1 MKINRIYLENY
12 RIHEKLEVE
21 FDKGINLL
29 LGENGKGKSSI
40 LEAIGY
46 ALFGSDLRGTQKD
59 AIQYGKKSGKIQVEF
74 TGVDGEDYIVTRK
87 LPGTTS
93 IYRKSN
99 PELELQGK
107 EDRIR
112 ELCGIRGDIKDV
124 YDNVIVAK
132 QNEFISSFKAKP
144 KEREETFDKVFNTE
158 IYREIYDGYS
168 KDVEGEYK
176 NRITIE
182 ENSIKSI
189 ADIMED
195 SQEVKEKRDFEIERE
210 KEFEKYLNTLL
221 TELKGIKEK
230 LNYINSNEIKIE
242 KISGDIRK
250 GEEVLKSLISQ
261 EEKLKK
267 QIEETVLAK
276 EIADKNIEKHNEYL
290 KISEVL
296 EEIKREKKEL
306 DRVKEEQNRLEKE
319 LISLEKLRGD
329 SNNQIELWKNSIEN
343 LKVGCKEKK
352 ERVEFLKGEIGR
364 KEKNIQLYKVELE
377 KNIPL
382 LETLEKFESDI
393 ENGEKTLSTF
403 TVKLQEKELDL
414 KIKREQRENLIKEKL
429 DEKIE
434 EFKKI
439 EEDKKII
446 EGEIE
451 KNITLGIANKEAY
464 EKLKSSICPF
474 LNENCKNLSGKDI
487 NSFFVERRK
496 KYIEIIKDKKQQLE
510 KFEILLKDKEKIVE
524 MKTILNRLN
533 YEIEAKIN
541 EIELDQTKFQRGEE
555 KLKNKKL
562 EYENWKL
569 INSIKNREEI
579 LSKNIQLETR
589 IENENSEKD
598 IVERDKITDIL
609 NKDIKMLEE
618 LKEKIENELLK
629 INKLSL
635 KEEEIKNSVE
645 TNKPTLLKYQELSEE
660 VEKYETLLNSL
671 KESNELYLENY
682 KKALEKENLEV
693 EKELI
698 KEKEIQE
705 EKTLEELR
713 ERLKNIENEISSLNK
728 EELVK
733 LQIEKDEKV
742 AEKRE
747 QLGGINGEIKNLNE
761 KLLKIEEHKN
771 IIEEK
776 KKTLE
781 KLEMKLELTKRF
793 RDRIRSMGKE
803 VSKNMLKEIEILAT
817 ENFRKIT
824 GRGEKVIWSN
834 EDKDKYSVYLSG
846 DRGEL
851 RFEQLSGGEQV
862 AVAISIRGAM
872 SELFTESRFSIF
884 DEPTNNLDSE
894 RRKSLADSIGE
905 ILKNLE
911 QSIIVTHDDTFR
923 EMAQKVIEL

>member
-59 AIQYGKKSGKIQVEF
+59 AIQYGKKSAKIQVEF
-74 TGVDGEDYIVTRK
+74 TGVDGEEYIVTRK

-112 ELCGIRGDIKDV
+112 ELCGIKGDIKDV

-132 QNEFISSFKAKP
+132 QNEFISSFKATAKD
-144 KEREETFDKVFNTE
+144 REKTFDKVFNTE

-168 KDVEGEYK
+168 KDVEGKYK
-176 NRITIE
+176 NEIAIE

-189 ADIMED
+189 SDIIED
-195 SQEVKEKRDFEIERE
+195 SQEVKEKLELEEERE
-210 KEFEKYLNTLL
+210 KEFEKYLNNLSV
-221 TELKGIKEK
+221 ELKEIKEK
-230 LNYINSNEIKIE
+230 LNQISGTELKIE
-242 KISGDIRK
+242 KINGEIRK
-250 GEEVLKSLISQ
+250 SEEVLNNITLQ

-267 QIEETVLAK
+267 QIEETILAK
-276 EIADKNIEKHNEYL
+276 EIADKNIENHNEYI
-290 KISEVL
+290 KTSEIL
-296 EEIKREKKEL
+296 ESVKKEKKEL
-306 DRVKEEQNRLEKE
+306 DQIKEKQNNLEKE

-329 SNNQIELWKNSIEN
+329 SNNQVNLWKNSIEN
-343 LKVGCKEKK
+343 LKVSCREKKDRVDFLQGEIEKK
-352 ERVEFLKGEIGR
+352 EKNLQIYKG
-364 KEKNIQLYKVELE
+364 ELE

-382 LETLEKFESDI
+382 LEELERFESDI
-393 ENGEKTLSTF
+393 ENGEKTLNTF
-403 TVKLQEKELDL
+403 EVKLQEKESDL
-414 KIKREQRENLIKEKL
+414 EIKKEQRDNLIKERL

-434 EFKKI
+434 EFKRI
-439 EEDKKII
+439 ENDKKKI

-451 KNITLGIANKEAY
+451 KNITLGIANKEAH

-487 NSFFVERRK
+487 NNFFLERRK
-496 KYIEIIKDKKQQLE
+496 RYVEIITDKKHQLE
-510 KFEILLKDKEKIVE
+510 ELEVKLKDKEKIVE

-533 YEIEAKIN
+533 H
-541 EIELDQTKFQRGEE
+541 EIELKISEIEVDQAKFQRGEE

-569 INSIKNREEI
+569 INNIKNREEI
-579 LSKNIQLETR
+579 LAKNTQLETK

-598 IVERDKITDIL
+598 IIERDKIKNIL
-609 NKDIKMLEE
+609 NEDIERGKE
-618 LKEKIENELLK
+618 LKEKIEEKLLEIK
-629 INKLSL
+629 ELSL
-635 KEEEIKNSVE
+635 KEEEIRDSIE
-645 TNKPTLLKYQELSEE
+645 ENKPALVKYQELSEE
-660 VEKYETLLNSL
+660 VEKYETFLNSL

-682 KKALEKENLEV
+682 KKALEKESLEV
-693 EKELI
+693 EKERL
-698 KEKEIQE
+698 KEKESQE
-705 EKTLEELR
+705 EKVLETLR
-713 ERLKNIENEISSLNK
+713 ENLLKLENSIVSLNK
-728 EELVK
+728 GELEKIQV
-733 LQIEKDEKV
+733 EKDEKV
-742 AEKRE
+742 AEIRE
-747 QLGGINGEIKNLNE
+747 KLGGINGEIKNLND
-761 KLLKIEEHKN
+761 KLAKIKEHEN
-771 IIEEK
+771 IIKDK
-776 KKTLE
+776 KKNLE
-781 KLEMKLELTKRF
+781 RLKMKLELTKAF
-793 RDRIRSMGKE
+793 RERIKSMGKE

-834 EDKDKYSVYLSG
+834 ENKDKYSVYLSG

>member
-21 FDKGINLL
+21 FDRGINLL

-59 AIQYGKKSGKIQVEF
+59 AIQYGKKSAKIQVEF
-74 TGVDGEDYIVTRK
+74 TGVDGEEYIVTRK

-112 ELCGIRGDIKDV
+112 ELCGIKGDIKDV

-132 QNEFISSFKAKP
+132 QNEFISSFKATGKD
-144 KEREETFDKVFNTE
+144 REKTFDKVFNTE

-168 KDVEGEYK
+168 KDVEGKYK
-176 NRITIE
+176 NEIAIE

-189 ADIMED
+189 SDIIED
-195 SQEVKEKRDFEIERE
+195 SQEVKEKLELEEERE
-210 KEFEKYLNTLL
+210 KEFEKYLNNLSV
-221 TELKGIKEK
+221 ELKEIKEK
-230 LNYINSNEIKIE
+230 LNQISGTELKIE
-242 KISGDIRK
+242 KINGEIRK
-250 GEEVLKSLISQ
+250 SEEVLNNITLQ

-267 QIEETVLAK
+267 QIEETILAK
-276 EIADKNIEKHNEYL
+276 EIADKNIENHNEYI
-290 KISEVL
+290 KTSEIL
-296 EEIKREKKEL
+296 ENTKKEKKEL
-306 DRVKEEQNRLEKE
+306 DQIKEKQNNLEKE

-329 SNNQIELWKNSIEN
+329 SNNQVNLWKNSIEN
-343 LKVGCKEKK
+343 LKVSCREKKDRVDFLQGEIEKK
-352 ERVEFLKGEIGR
+352 EKNLQVYKG
-364 KEKNIQLYKVELE
+364 ELE

-382 LETLEKFESDI
+382 LEELERFESDI
-393 ENGEKTLSTF
+393 ENGEKTLNTF
-403 TVKLQEKELDL
+403 EVKLQEKESELE
-414 KIKREQRENLIKEKL
+414 IKKEQRDNLIKERL

-434 EFKKI
+434 EFKRI
-439 EEDKKII
+439 ENDKKKI

-451 KNITLGIANKEAY
+451 KNITLGIANKEAH

-487 NSFFVERRK
+487 NNFFLERRK
-496 KYIEIIKDKKQQLE
+496 RYVEIITDKKHQLE
-510 KFEILLKDKEKIVE
+510 ELEVKLKDKEKIVE

-533 YEIEAKIN
+533 H
-541 EIELDQTKFQRGEE
+541 EIELKISEIEVDQAKFQRGEE

-569 INSIKNREEI
+569 INNIKNREEI
-579 LSKNIQLETR
+579 LAKNTQLETK

-598 IVERDKITDIL
+598 IIERDKIKNIL
-609 NKDIKMLEE
+609 NEDIERGKE
-618 LKEKIENELLK
+618 LKEKIEEKLLEIK
-629 INKLSL
+629 ELSL
-635 KEEEIKNSVE
+635 KEEEIRNSIE
-645 TNKPTLLKYQELSEE
+645 ENKPALVKYQELSEE

-682 KKALEKENLEV
+682 KKALEKESLEV
-693 EKELI
+693 EKERL
-698 KEKEIQE
+698 KEKESQE
-705 EKTLEELR
+705 EKVLESLR
-713 ERLKNIENEISSLNK
+713 ENLLKLENSIISLNK
-728 EELVK
+728 GELEKIQV
-733 LQIEKDEKV
+733 EKDEKV
-742 AEKRE
+742 AEIRE
-747 QLGGINGEIKNLNE
+747 KLGGINGEIKNLND
-761 KLLKIEEHKN
+761 KLAKIKEHEN
-771 IIEEK
+771 IIKDK
-776 KKTLE
+776 KKSLE
-781 KLEMKLELTKRF
+781 KLKMKLELTKAF
-793 RDRIRSMGKE
+793 RERIKSMGKE

>member
-59 AIQYGKKSGKIQVEF
+59 AIQYGKKSAKIQVEF
-74 TGVDGEDYIVTRK
+74 TGVDGEEYIVTRK

-112 ELCGIRGDIKDV
+112 ELCGIKGDIKDV

-132 QNEFISSFKAKP
+132 QNEFISSFKATAKD
-144 KEREETFDKVFNTE
+144 REKTFDKVFNTE

-168 KDVEGEYK
+168 KDVEGKYK
-176 NRITIE
+176 NEIAIE

-189 ADIMED
+189 SEVMED
-195 SQEVKEKRDFEIERE
+195 SQEVKEKLELEEERE
-210 KEFEKYLNTLL
+210 KEFEKYLNNLSA
-221 TELKGIKEK
+221 ELKELKEK
-230 LNYINSNEIKIE
+230 LNQISGTELKIE
-242 KISGDIRK
+242 KINGEIRK
-250 GEEVLKSLISQ
+250 SEEVLNNITLQ

-267 QIEETVLAK
+267 QIEETILAK
-276 EIADKNIEKHNEYL
+276 EIADKNIENHNEYI
-290 KISEVL
+290 KTSEIL
-296 EEIKREKKEL
+296 ESIKKEKKEL
-306 DRVKEEQNRLEKE
+306 DQIKEEQNNLEKE

-329 SNNQIELWKNSIEN
+329 SNNQVNLWKNSIEN
-343 LKVGCKEKK
+343 LKVSCREKKDRVDFLQGEIEKK
-352 ERVEFLKGEIGR
+352 EKNLQIYKG
-364 KEKNIQLYKVELE
+364 ELE

-382 LETLEKFESDI
+382 LEELERFESDI
-393 ENGEKTLSTF
+393 ENGEKKLNTF
-403 TVKLQEKELDL
+403 IVKLQEKESDL
-414 KIKREQRENLIKEKL
+414 EIKKGQRDNLIKERL

-434 EFKKI
+434 EFKRI
-439 EEDKKII
+439 ENDKKKI

-451 KNITLGIANKEAY
+451 KNITLGIANKEAH

-487 NSFFVERRK
+487 NNFFLERRK
-496 KYIEIIKDKKQQLE
+496 RYVEIITDKKHQLE
-510 KFEILLKDKEKIVE
+510 ELEVKLKDKEKIVE

-533 YEIEAKIN
+533 H
-541 EIELDQTKFQRGEE
+541 EIELKISEIEVDQAKFQRGEE

-579 LSKNIQLETR
+579 LAKNTQLETK

-598 IVERDKITDIL
+598 IIESDKIKNIL
-609 NKDIKMLEE
+609 NEDIERGKE
-618 LKEKIENELLK
+618 LKEKIEEKLLEIK
-629 INKLSL
+629 ELSL
-635 KEEEIKNSVE
+635 KEKEIRNSIEE
-645 TNKPTLLKYQELSEE
+645 NKPALVKYQELSEE

-682 KKALEKENLEV
+682 KKALEKESLEV
-693 EKELI
+693 EKERL
-698 KEKEIQE
+698 KEKESQE
-705 EKTLEELR
+705 EKVLETLR
-713 ERLKNIENEISSLNK
+713 ENLLKLENSIISLNK
-728 EELVK
+728 GELEKIQV
-733 LQIEKDEKV
+733 EKDEKV
-742 AEKRE
+742 AEIRE
-747 QLGGINGEIKNLNE
+747 KLGGINGEIKNLND
-761 KLLKIEEHKN
+761 KLAKIKEHEN
-771 IIEEK
+771 IIKDK
-776 KKTLE
+776 KKNLE
-781 KLEMKLELTKRF
+781 RLKMKLELTKAF
-793 RDRIRSMGKE
+793 RERIKSMGKE

>member
-59 AIQYGKKSGKIQVEF
+59 AIQYGKKSAKIQVEF
-74 TGVDGEDYIVTRK
+74 TGVDGEEYIVTRK

-112 ELCGIRGDIKDV
+112 ELCGIKGDIKDV

-132 QNEFISSFKAKP
+132 QNEFISSFKATAKD
-144 KEREETFDKVFNTE
+144 REKTFDKVFNTE

-168 KDVEGEYK
+168 KDVEGKYK
-176 NRITIE
+176 NEIAIE

-189 ADIMED
+189 SEVMED
-195 SQEVKEKRDFEIERE
+195 SQEVKEKLELEEERE
-210 KEFEKYLNTLL
+210 KEFEKYLNNLSA
-221 TELKGIKEK
+221 ELKELKEK
-230 LNYINSNEIKIE
+230 LNQISGTELKIE
-242 KISGDIRK
+242 KINGEIRK
-250 GEEVLKSLISQ
+250 SEEVLNNITLQ

-267 QIEETVLAK
+267 QIEETILAK
-276 EIADKNIEKHNEYL
+276 EIADKNIENHNEYI
-290 KISEVL
+290 KTSEIL
-296 EEIKREKKEL
+296 ESIKKEKKEL
-306 DRVKEEQNRLEKE
+306 DQIKEEQNNLEKE

-329 SNNQIELWKNSIEN
+329 SNNQVNLWKNSIEN
-343 LKVGCKEKK
+343 LKVSCREKKDRVDFLQGEIEKK
-352 ERVEFLKGEIGR
+352 EKNLQIYKG
-364 KEKNIQLYKVELE
+364 ELE

-382 LETLEKFESDI
+382 LEELERFESDI
-393 ENGEKTLSTF
+393 ENGEKKLNTF
-403 TVKLQEKELDL
+403 IVKLQEKESDL
-414 KIKREQRENLIKEKL
+414 EIKKGQRDNLIKERL

-434 EFKKI
+434 EFKSI
-439 EEDKKII
+439 ENDKKKI

-451 KNITLGIANKEAY
+451 KNITLGIANKEAH

-487 NSFFVERRK
+487 NNFFLERRK
-496 KYIEIIKDKKQQLE
+496 RYVEIITDKKHQLE
-510 KFEILLKDKEKIVE
+510 ELEVKLKDKEKIVE

-533 YEIEAKIN
+533 H
-541 EIELDQTKFQRGEE
+541 EIELKISEIEVDQAKFQRGEE

-569 INSIKNREEI
+569 INNIKNREEI
-579 LSKNIQLETR
+579 LAKNTQLETK

-598 IVERDKITDIL
+598 IIERDKIKNIL
-609 NKDIKMLEE
+609 NEDIERGKE
-618 LKEKIENELLK
+618 LKEKIENEISK
-629 INKLSL
+629 INELSL
-635 KEEEIKNSVE
+635 KEEEIRNSIE
-645 TNKPTLLKYQELSEE
+645 ENKPALVKYQELSEE

-682 KKALEKENLEV
+682 KKALEKESLEI
-693 EKELI
+693 EKEGL
-698 KEKEIQE
+698 KEKESQE
-705 EKTLEELR
+705 EKVLESLR
-713 ERLKNIENEISSLNK
+713 ENLIKLENSLVSLNK
-728 EELVK
+728 EELEKSQV
-733 LQIEKDEKV
+733 EKDEKV
-742 AEKRE
+742 AEIRE
-747 QLGGINGEIKNLNE
+747 KLGGINGEIKNLND
-761 KLLKIEEHKN
+761 KLVKIKEHEN
-771 IIEEK
+771 IIRDK
-776 KKTLE
+776 KKNLE
-781 KLEMKLELTKRF
+781 RLKMKLELTKAF
-793 RDRIRSMGKE
+793 RERIKSMGKE

>member
-59 AIQYGKKSGKIQVEF
+59 AIQYGKKSAKIQVEF
-74 TGVDGEDYIVTRK
+74 TGVDGEEYIVTRK

-112 ELCGIRGDIKDV
+112 ELCGIKGDIKDV

-132 QNEFISSFKAKP
+132 QNEFISSFKATAKD
-144 KEREETFDKVFNTE
+144 REKTFDKVFNTE

-168 KDVEGEYK
+168 KDVEGKYK
-176 NRITIE
+176 NEIAIE

-189 ADIMED
+189 SDIIED
-195 SQEVKEKRDFEIERE
+195 SQEVKEKLELEEERE
-210 KEFEKYLNTLL
+210 KEFEKYLNNLSV
-221 TELKGIKEK
+221 ELKEIKEK
-230 LNYINSNEIKIE
+230 LNQISGTELKIE
-242 KISGDIRK
+242 KINGEIRK
-250 GEEVLKSLISQ
+250 SEEVLNNITLQ

-267 QIEETVLAK
+267 QIEETILAK
-276 EIADKNIEKHNEYL
+276 EIADKNIENHNEYI
-290 KISEVL
+290 KTSEIL
-296 EEIKREKKEL
+296 ESVKKEKKEL
-306 DRVKEEQNRLEKE
+306 DQIKEKQNNLEKE

-329 SNNQIELWKNSIEN
+329 SNNQVNLWKNSIEN
-343 LKVGCKEKK
+343 LKVSCREKKDRVDFLQGEIEKK
-352 ERVEFLKGEIGR
+352 EKNLQVYKG
-364 KEKNIQLYKVELE
+364 ELE

-382 LETLEKFESDI
+382 LEELERFESDI
-393 ENGEKTLSTF
+393 ENGEKTLNTF
-403 TVKLQEKELDL
+403 EVKLQEKESDL
-414 KIKREQRENLIKEKL
+414 EIKKEQRDNLIKERL

-434 EFKKI
+434 EFKRI
-439 EEDKKII
+439 ENDKKKI

-451 KNITLGIANKEAY
+451 KNITLGIANKEAH

-487 NSFFVERRK
+487 NNFFLERRK
-496 KYIEIIKDKKQQLE
+496 RYVEIITDKKHQLE
-510 KFEILLKDKEKIVE
+510 ELEVKLKDKEKIVE

-533 YEIEAKIN
+533 H
-541 EIELDQTKFQRGEE
+541 EIELKISEIEVDQAKFQRGEE

-569 INSIKNREEI
+569 INNIKNREEI
-579 LSKNIQLETR
+579 LAKNTQLETK

-598 IVERDKITDIL
+598 IIERDKIKNIL
-609 NKDIKMLEE
+609 NEDIERGKE
-618 LKEKIENELLK
+618 LKEKIEEKLLEIK
-629 INKLSL
+629 ELSL
-635 KEEEIKNSVE
+635 KEEEIRNSIE
-645 TNKPTLLKYQELSEE
+645 ENKPALVKYQELSEE

-682 KKALEKENLEV
+682 KKALEKESLEV
-693 EKELI
+693 EKERL
-698 KEKEIQE
+698 KEKESQE
-705 EKTLEELR
+705 EKVLESLR
-713 ERLKNIENEISSLNK
+713 ENLLKLENSIISLNK
-728 EELVK
+728 GELEKIQV
-733 LQIEKDEKV
+733 EKDEKV
-742 AEKRE
+742 AEIRE
-747 QLGGINGEIKNLNE
+747 KLGGINGEIKNLND
-761 KLLKIEEHKN
+761 KLVKIKEHEN
-771 IIEEK
+771 IIRDK
-776 KKTLE
+776 KKNLE
-781 KLEMKLELTKRF
+781 RLKMKLELTKAF
-793 RDRIRSMGKE
+793 RERIKSMGKE

>member
-59 AIQYGKKSGKIQVEF
+59 AIQYGKKSAKIQVEF
-74 TGVDGEDYIVTRK
+74 TGVDGEEYIVTRK

-112 ELCGIRGDIKDV
+112 ELCGIKGDIKDV

-132 QNEFISSFKAKP
+132 QNEFISSFKATAKD
-144 KEREETFDKVFNTE
+144 REKTFDKVFNTE

-168 KDVEGEYK
+168 KDVEGKYK
-176 NRITIE
+176 NEIAIE

-189 ADIMED
+189 SDIMED
-195 SQEVKEKRDFEIERE
+195 SQEIKEKLELEEERE
-210 KEFEKYLNTLL
+210 KEFEKYLNTLS
-221 TELKGIKEK
+221 TELKEIKEK
-230 LNYINSNEIKIE
+230 LNQISGTELKIE
-242 KISGDIRK
+242 KINGEIRK
-250 GEEVLKSLISQ
+250 SEEVLNNITLQ

-267 QIEETVLAK
+267 QIEETILAK
-276 EIADKNIEKHNEYL
+276 EIADKNIEKHNEYI
-290 KISEVL
+290 KISEIL
-296 EEIKREKKEL
+296 ESVKKEKKEL
-306 DRVKEEQNRLEKE
+306 DQIKEEQSNLEKS
-319 LISLEKLRGD
+319 LVSLEKLKSD
-329 SNNQIELWKNSIEN
+329 SNNQVNLWKNSIEN
-343 LKVGCKEKK
+343 LKVSCREKKDRVDFLQEEIEKK
-352 ERVEFLKGEIGR
+352 EKNLQIYKG
-364 KEKNIQLYKVELE
+364 ELE

-382 LETLEKFESDI
+382 LEELERFKNDI

-403 TVKLQEKELDL
+403 IVKLQEKEADL
-414 KIKREQRENLIKEKL
+414 EIKKEQRDNLIKERL

-434 EFKKI
+434 KFKRI
-439 EEDKKII
+439 ENDKKKI

-451 KNITLGIANKEAY
+451 KNITLGIANKEAH

-487 NSFFVERRK
+487 NNFFLERRK
-496 KYIEIIKDKKQQLE
+496 RYVEIITDKKHQLE
-510 KFEILLKDKEKIVE
+510 ELEVKLKDKEKIVE

-533 YEIEAKIN
+533 H
-541 EIELDQTKFQRGEE
+541 EIELKISEIEVDQAKFQRGEE

-569 INSIKNREEI
+569 INNIKNREEI
-579 LSKNIQLETR
+579 LAKNTQLETK

-598 IVERDKITDIL
+598 IIERDKIKNIL
-609 NKDIKMLEE
+609 NEDIERGKE
-618 LKEKIENELLK
+618 LKEKIEEKLLEIK
-629 INKLSL
+629 ELSL
-635 KEEEIKNSVE
+635 KEEEIRDSIE
-645 TNKPTLLKYQELSEE
+645 ENKPALVKYQELSEE

-682 KKALEKENLEV
+682 KKALEKESLEV
-693 EKELI
+693 EKERL
-698 KEKEIQE
+698 KEKESQE
-705 EKTLEELR
+705 EKVLETLR
-713 ERLKNIENEISSLNK
+713 ENLLKLENSIVSLNK
-728 EELVK
+728 GELEKIQV
-733 LQIEKDEKV
+733 EKDEKV
-742 AEKRE
+742 AEIRE
-747 QLGGINGEIKNLNE
+747 KLGGINGEIKNLND
-761 KLLKIEEHKN
+761 KLAKIKEHEN
-771 IIEEK
+771 IIKDK
-776 KKTLE
+776 KKNLE
-781 KLEMKLELTKRF
+781 RLKMKLELTKAF
-793 RDRIRSMGKE
+793 RERIKSMGKE

>member
-59 AIQYGKKSGKIQVEF
+59 AIQYGKKSAKIQVEF
-74 TGVDGEDYIVTRK
+74 TGVDGEEYIVTRK

-112 ELCGIRGDIKDV
+112 ELCGIKGDIKDV

-132 QNEFISSFKAKP
+132 QNEFISSFKATAKD
-144 KEREETFDKVFNTE
+144 REKTFDKVFNTE

-168 KDVEGEYK
+168 KDVEGKYK
-176 NRITIE
+176 NEIAIE

-189 ADIMED
+189 SEVMED
-195 SQEVKEKRDFEIERE
+195 SQEVKEKLELEEERE
-210 KEFEKYLNTLL
+210 KEFEKYLNNLSA
-221 TELKGIKEK
+221 ELKEIKEK
-230 LNYINSNEIKIE
+230 LNQISGTELKIE
-242 KISGDIRK
+242 KINGEIRK
-250 GEEVLKSLISQ
+250 SEEVLNNITLQ

-267 QIEETVLAK
+267 QIEETILAK
-276 EIADKNIEKHNEYL
+276 EIADKNIENHNEYI
-290 KISEVL
+290 KTSEIL
-296 EEIKREKKEL
+296 ESIKKEKKEL
-306 DRVKEEQNRLEKE
+306 DQIKEEQNNLEKE

-329 SNNQIELWKNSIEN
+329 SNNQVNLWKNSIEN
-343 LKVGCKEKK
+343 LKTSCREKKDRVDFLQGEIEKK
-352 ERVEFLKGEIGR
+352 EKNLQVYKG
-364 KEKNIQLYKVELE
+364 ELE

-382 LETLEKFESDI
+382 LEELERFESDI
-393 ENGEKTLSTF
+393 ENGEKKLNTF
-403 TVKLQEKELDL
+403 IVKLQEKESDL
-414 KIKREQRENLIKEKL
+414 EIKKGQRDNLIKERL

-434 EFKKI
+434 EFKSI
-439 EEDKKII
+439 ENDKKKI

-451 KNITLGIANKEAY
+451 KNITLGIANKEAH

-487 NSFFVERRK
+487 NNFFLERRK
-496 KYIEIIKDKKQQLE
+496 RYVEIITDKKHQLE
-510 KFEILLKDKEKIVE
+510 ELEVKLKDKEKIVE

-533 YEIEAKIN
+533 H
-541 EIELDQTKFQRGEE
+541 EIELKISEIEVDQAKFQRGEE

-579 LSKNIQLETR
+579 LAKNTQLETK

-598 IVERDKITDIL
+598 IIERDKIKNIL
-609 NKDIKMLEE
+609 NEDIERGKE
-618 LKEKIENELLK
+618 LKEKIEEKLLEIK
-629 INKLSL
+629 ELSL
-635 KEEEIKNSVE
+635 KEKEIRNSIEE
-645 TNKPTLLKYQELSEE
+645 NKPALVKYQELSEE

-682 KKALEKENLEV
+682 KKALEKESLEV
-693 EKELI
+693 EKERL
-698 KEKEIQE
+698 KEKESQE
-705 EKTLEELR
+705 EKVLETLR
-713 ERLKNIENEISSLNK
+713 ENLLKLENSIVSLNK
-728 EELVK
+728 GELEKIQV
-733 LQIEKDEKV
+733 EKDEKV
-742 AEKRE
+742 AEIRE
-747 QLGGINGEIKNLNE
+747 KLGGINGEIKNLND
-761 KLLKIEEHKN
+761 KLAKIKEHEN
-771 IIEEK
+771 IIKDK
-776 KKTLE
+776 KKNLE
-781 KLEMKLELTKRF
+781 RLKMKLELTKAF
-793 RDRIRSMGKE
+793 RERIKSMGKE

>member
-59 AIQYGKKSGKIQVEF
+59 AIQYGKKSAKIQVEF
-74 TGVDGEDYIVTRK
+74 TGVDGEEYIVTRK

-112 ELCGIRGDIKDV
+112 ELCGIKGDIKDV

-132 QNEFISSFKAKP
+132 QNEFISSFKATAKD
-144 KEREETFDKVFNTE
+144 REKTFDKVFNTE

-168 KDVEGEYK
+168 KDVEGKYK
-176 NRITIE
+176 NEIAIE

-189 ADIMED
+189 SDIMED
-195 SQEVKEKRDFEIERE
+195 SQEIKEKLELEEERE
-210 KEFEKYLNTLL
+210 KEFEKYLNTLSV
-221 TELKGIKEK
+221 ELKEIKEK
-230 LNYINSNEIKIE
+230 LNQISETELKIE
-242 KISGDIRK
+242 KINGEIRK
-250 GEEVLKSLISQ
+250 SEEVLNSITLQ

-267 QIEETVLAK
+267 QIEETILAK
-276 EIADKNIEKHNEYL
+276 EIADKNIENHNEYI
-290 KISEVL
+290 KTSEIL
-296 EEIKREKKEL
+296 ESIKKEKKEL
-306 DRVKEEQNRLEKE
+306 DQIREKQNNLEKE
-319 LISLEKLRGD
+319 LITLEKLRGD
-329 SNNQIELWKNSIEN
+329 SNNQVNLWKNSIEN
-343 LKVGCKEKK
+343 LKTSCIEKKDRVDFLQGEIEKK
-352 ERVEFLKGEIGR
+352 EKNLQVYKG
-364 KEKNIQLYKVELE
+364 ELE

-382 LETLEKFESDI
+382 LEELERFESDI

-403 TVKLQEKELDL
+403 IVKLQEKESDL
-414 KIKREQRENLIKEKL
+414 EIKKGQRDNLIKERL

-434 EFKKI
+434 EFKSI
-439 EEDKKII
+439 ENDKKKI

-451 KNITLGIANKEAY
+451 KNITLGIANKEAH

-487 NSFFVERRK
+487 NNFFLERRK
-496 KYIEIIKDKKQQLE
+496 RYVEIITDKKHQLE
-510 KFEILLKDKEKIVE
+510 ELEVKLKDKEKIVE

-533 YEIEAKIN
+533 H
-541 EIELDQTKFQRGEE
+541 EIELKISEIEVDQAKFQRGEE

-579 LSKNIQLETR
+579 LAKNTQLETK

-598 IVERDKITDIL
+598 IIERDKIKNIL
-609 NKDIKMLEE
+609 NEDIERGKE
-618 LKEKIENELLK
+618 LKEKIEEKLLEIK
-629 INKLSL
+629 ELSL
-635 KEEEIKNSVE
+635 KEKEIRNSIEE
-645 TNKPTLLKYQELSEE
+645 NKPALVKYQELSEE

-682 KKALEKENLEV
+682 KKALEKESLEV
-693 EKELI
+693 EKERL
-698 KEKEIQE
+698 KEKESQE
-705 EKTLEELR
+705 EKVLETLR
-713 ERLKNIENEISSLNK
+713 ENLIKLENSLLNK
-728 EELVK
+728 EELEKSQV
-733 LQIEKDEKV
+733 EKDEKV
-742 AEKRE
+742 AEIRE
-747 QLGGINGEIKNLNE
+747 KLGGINGEIKNLND
-761 KLLKIEEHKN
+761 KLAKIKEHEN
-771 IIEEK
+771 IIKDK
-776 KKTLE
+776 KKSLE
-781 KLEMKLELTKRF
+781 KLKMKLELTKAF
-793 RDRIRSMGKE
+793 RERIKSMGKE

>member
-12 RIHEKLEVE
+12 RIHEKLEFE

-59 AIQYGKKSGKIQVEF
+59 AIQYGKKSAKIQVEF
-74 TGVDGEDYIVTRK
+74 TGVDGEEYIVTRK

-112 ELCGIRGDIKDV
+112 ELCGIKGDIKDV

-132 QNEFISSFKAKP
+132 QNEFISSFKATAKD
-144 KEREETFDKVFNTE
+144 REKTFDKVFNTE

-168 KDVEGEYK
+168 KDVEGKYK
-176 NRITIE
+176 NEIAIE

-189 ADIMED
+189 SDIMED
-195 SQEVKEKRDFEIERE
+195 SQEIKEKLELEEERE
-210 KEFEKYLNTLL
+210 KEFEKYLNNLSA
-221 TELKGIKEK
+221 ELKEIKEK
-230 LNYINSNEIKIE
+230 LNQISGTELKIE
-242 KISGDIRK
+242 KINGEIRK
-250 GEEVLKSLISQ
+250 SEEVLNSITLQ

-267 QIEETVLAK
+267 QIEETILTK
-276 EIADKNIEKHNEYL
+276 EIADKNIENHNEYI
-290 KISEVL
+290 KTSEIL
-296 EEIKREKKEL
+296 ESIKKEKKEL
-306 DRVKEEQNRLEKE
+306 DQIKEEQSNLEKS
-319 LISLEKLRGD
+319 LVSLEKLKSD
-329 SNNQIELWKNSIEN
+329 SNNQVNLWKNNIEN
-343 LKVGCKEKK
+343 LKVSCREKKDRVDFLQEEIEKK
-352 ERVEFLKGEIGR
+352 EKNLQIYKG
-364 KEKNIQLYKVELE
+364 ELE

-382 LETLEKFESDI
+382 LEELERFESDI
-393 ENGEKTLSTF
+393 ENGEKKLNTF
-403 TVKLQEKELDL
+403 IVKLQEKESDL
-414 KIKREQRENLIKEKL
+414 EIKKEQRDNLIKERL

-434 EFKKI
+434 EFKSI
-439 EEDKKII
+439 ENDKKKI

-451 KNITLGIANKEAY
+451 KNITLGIANKEAH

-487 NSFFVERRK
+487 NNFFLERRK
-496 KYIEIIKDKKQQLE
+496 RYVEIITDKKHQLE
-510 KFEILLKDKEKIVE
+510 ELEVKLKDKEKIVE

-533 YEIEAKIN
+533 H
-541 EIELDQTKFQRGEE
+541 EIELKISEIEVDQAKFQRGEE

-562 EYENWKL
+562 EYENWRL
-569 INSIKNREEI
+569 INNIKNREEI
-579 LSKNIQLETR
+579 LAKNTQLETK

-598 IVERDKITDIL
+598 IIERDKIKNIL
-609 NKDIKMLEE
+609 NEDIERGKE
-618 LKEKIENELLK
+618 LKEKIENEISK
-629 INKLSL
+629 INELSL
-635 KEEEIKNSVE
+635 KEEEIRNSIE
-645 TNKPTLLKYQELSEE
+645 ENKPALVKYQELSEE

-682 KKALEKENLEV
+682 KKALEKESLEV
-693 EKELI
+693 EKEGL
-698 KEKEIQE
+698 KEKESQE
-705 EKTLEELR
+705 EKVLESLR
-713 ERLKNIENEISSLNK
+713 ENLIKLENSLVSLNK
-728 EELVK
+728 EELEKSQV
-733 LQIEKDEKV
+733 EKDEKV
-742 AEKRE
+742 AEIRE
-747 QLGGINGEIKNLNE
+747 KLGGINGEIKNLND
-761 KLLKIEEHKN
+761 KLAKIKEHEN
-771 IIEEK
+771 IIKDK
-776 KKTLE
+776 KKSLE
-781 KLEMKLELTKRF
+781 KLKMKLELTKAF
-793 RDRIRSMGKE
+793 RERIKSMGKE

>member
-59 AIQYGKKSGKIQVEF
+59 AIQYGKKSAKIQVEF
-74 TGVDGEDYIVTRK
+74 TGVDGEEYIVTRK

-132 QNEFISSFKAKP
+132 QNEFISSFKATAKD
-144 KEREETFDKVFNTE
+144 REKTFDKVFNTE

-168 KDVEGEYK
+168 KDVEGKYK
-176 NRITIE
+176 NEIAIE

-189 ADIMED
+189 SDIMED
-195 SQEVKEKRDFEIERE
+195 SQEIKEKLELEEERE
-210 KEFEKYLNTLL
+210 KEFEKYLNNLSV
-221 TELKGIKEK
+221 ELKEIKEK
-230 LNYINSNEIKIE
+230 LNQIRETELKIE
-242 KISGDIRK
+242 KINGEIRK
-250 GEEVLKSLISQ
+250 SEEILNSIALQ
-261 EEKLKK
+261 EEKLRK
-267 QIEETVLAK
+267 QIEETILAK
-276 EIADKNIEKHNEYL
+276 EIADKNIESHNEYI
-290 KISEVL
+290 KTSEIL
-296 EEIKREKKEL
+296 ENIKKEKKEL
-306 DRVKEEQNRLEKE
+306 DQIREKQNNLEKD

-329 SNNQIELWKNSIEN
+329 SNNQVNLWKNSIEN
-343 LKVGCKEKK
+343 LKVSCREKKDRVDFLQEEIEKK
-352 ERVEFLKGEIGR
+352 EKNLQIYKG
-364 KEKNIQLYKVELE
+364 ELE

-382 LETLEKFESDI
+382 LEELERFESDI
-393 ENGEKTLSTF
+393 ENGEKKLNTF
-403 TVKLQEKELDL
+403 IVKLQEKESDL
-414 KIKREQRENLIKEKL
+414 EIKKEQRDNLIKERL

-434 EFKKI
+434 EFKRI
-439 EEDKKII
+439 ENDKKKI

-451 KNITLGIANKEAY
+451 KNITLGIANKEAH

-487 NSFFVERRK
+487 NNFFLERRK
-496 KYIEIIKDKKQQLE
+496 RYVEIITDKKHQLE
-510 KFEILLKDKEKIVE
+510 ELEVKLKDKEKIVE

-533 YEIEAKIN
+533 H
-541 EIELDQTKFQRGEE
+541 EIELKISEIEVDQAKFQRGEE

-562 EYENWKL
+562 EYENWRL
-569 INSIKNREEI
+569 INNIKNREEI
-579 LSKNIQLETR
+579 LAKNTQLETK

-598 IVERDKITDIL
+598 IIERDKIKNIL
-609 NKDIKMLEE
+609 NEDIEKGKE
-618 LKEKIENELLK
+618 LKEKIENEILK
-629 INKLSL
+629 INELSL
-635 KEEEIKNSVE
+635 KEEEIRNSIE
-645 TNKPTLLKYQELSEE
+645 ENKPALVKYQELSEE

-682 KKALEKENLEV
+682 KKALEKESLEV
-693 EKELI
+693 EKERL
-698 KEKEIQE
+698 KEKESQE
-705 EKTLEELR
+705 EKVLESLR
-713 ERLKNIENEISSLNK
+713 ENLLKLENSIISLNK
-728 EELVK
+728 GELEKIQV
-733 LQIEKDEKV
+733 EKDEKV
-742 AEKRE
+742 AEIRE
-747 QLGGINGEIKNLNE
+747 KLGGINGEIKNLND
-761 KLLKIEEHKN
+761 KLAKIKEHEN
-771 IIEEK
+771 IIKDK
-776 KKTLE
+776 KKNLE
-781 KLEMKLELTKRF
+781 RLKMKLELTKAF
-793 RDRIRSMGKE
+793 RERIKSMGKE

>member
-59 AIQYGKKSGKIQVEF
+59 AIQYGKKSAKIQVEF
-74 TGVDGEDYIVTRK
+74 TGVDGEEYIVTRK

-112 ELCGIRGDIKDV
+112 ELCGIKGDIKDV

-132 QNEFISSFKAKP
+132 QNEFISSFKATAKD
-144 KEREETFDKVFNTE
+144 REKTFDKVFNTE

-168 KDVEGEYK
+168 KDVEGKYK
-176 NRITIE
+176 NEIAIE

-189 ADIMED
+189 SDIIED
-195 SQEVKEKRDFEIERE
+195 SQEVKEKLELEEERE
-210 KEFEKYLNTLL
+210 KEFEKYLNNLSV
-221 TELKGIKEK
+221 ELKEIKEK
-230 LNYINSNEIKIE
+230 LNQISGTELKIE
-242 KISGDIRK
+242 KINGEIRK
-250 GEEVLKSLISQ
+250 SEEVLNNITLQ

-267 QIEETVLAK
+267 QIEETILAK
-276 EIADKNIEKHNEYL
+276 EIADKNIENHNEYI
-290 KISEVL
+290 KTSEIL
-296 EEIKREKKEL
+296 ESVKKEKKEL
-306 DRVKEEQNRLEKE
+306 DQIKEKQNNLEKE
-319 LISLEKLRGD
+319 LISLEKLRGN
-329 SNNQIELWKNSIEN
+329 SNNQVNLWKNSIEN
-343 LKVGCKEKK
+343 LKVSCREKKDRVDFLQGEIEKK
-352 ERVEFLKGEIGR
+352 EKNLQIYKG
-364 KEKNIQLYKVELE
+364 ELE

-382 LETLEKFESDI
+382 LEELERFESDI
-393 ENGEKTLSTF
+393 ENGEKTLNTF
-403 TVKLQEKELDL
+403 EVKLQEKESDL
-414 KIKREQRENLIKEKL
+414 EIKKEQRDNLIKERL

-434 EFKKI
+434 EFKRI
-439 EEDKKII
+439 ENDKKKI

-451 KNITLGIANKEAY
+451 KNITLGIANKEAH

-487 NSFFVERRK
+487 NNFFLERRK
-496 KYIEIIKDKKQQLE
+496 RYVEIIADKKHQLE
-510 KFEILLKDKEKIVE
+510 ELEVKLKDKEKIVE

-533 YEIEAKIN
+533 H
-541 EIELDQTKFQRGEE
+541 EIELKISEIEVDQAKFQRGEE

-569 INSIKNREEI
+569 INNIKNREEI
-579 LSKNIQLETR
+579 LAKNTQLETK

-598 IVERDKITDIL
+598 IIERDKIKNIL
-609 NKDIKMLEE
+609 NEDIERGKE
-618 LKEKIENELLK
+618 LKEKIEEKLLEIK
-629 INKLSL
+629 ELSL
-635 KEEEIKNSVE
+635 KEEEIRDSIE
-645 TNKPTLLKYQELSEE
+645 ENKPALVKYQELSEE

-682 KKALEKENLEV
+682 KKALEKESLEV
-693 EKELI
+693 EKERL
-698 KEKEIQE
+698 KEKESQE
-705 EKTLEELR
+705 EKVLETLR
-713 ERLKNIENEISSLNK
+713 ENLLKLENSIVSLNK
-728 EELVK
+728 GELEKIQV
-733 LQIEKDEKV
+733 EKDEKV
-742 AEKRE
+742 AEIRE
-747 QLGGINGEIKNLNE
+747 KLGGINGEIKNLND
-761 KLLKIEEHKN
+761 KLAKIKEHEN
-771 IIEEK
+771 IIKDK
-776 KKTLE
+776 KKNLE
-781 KLEMKLELTKRF
+781 RLKMKLELTKAF
-793 RDRIRSMGKE
+793 RERIKSMGKE

>member
-59 AIQYGKKSGKIQVEF
+59 AIQYGKKSAKIQVEF
-74 TGVDGEDYIVTRK
+74 TGVDGEEYIVTRK

-112 ELCGIRGDIKDV
+112 ELCGIKGDIKDV

-132 QNEFISSFKAKP
+132 QNEFISSFKATAKD
-144 KEREETFDKVFNTE
+144 REKTFDKVFNTE

-168 KDVEGEYK
+168 KDVEGKYK
-176 NRITIE
+176 NEIAIE

-189 ADIMED
+189 SEVMED
-195 SQEVKEKRDFEIERE
+195 SQEVKEKLELEEERE
-210 KEFEKYLNTLL
+210 KEFEKYLNNLSA
-221 TELKGIKEK
+221 ELKEIKEK
-230 LNYINSNEIKIE
+230 LNQISGTELKIE
-242 KISGDIRK
+242 KINGEIRK
-250 GEEVLKSLISQ
+250 SEEVLNNITLQ

-267 QIEETVLAK
+267 QIEETILAK
-276 EIADKNIEKHNEYL
+276 EIADKNIENHNEYI
-290 KISEVL
+290 KTSEIL
-296 EEIKREKKEL
+296 ESIKKEKKEL
-306 DRVKEEQNRLEKE
+306 DQIKEEQNNLEKE

-329 SNNQIELWKNSIEN
+329 SNNQVNLWKNSIEN
-343 LKVGCKEKK
+343 LKTSCREKKDRVDFLQGEIEKK
-352 ERVEFLKGEIGR
+352 EKNLQVYKG
-364 KEKNIQLYKVELE
+364 ELE

-382 LETLEKFESDI
+382 LEELERFESDI
-393 ENGEKTLSTF
+393 ENGEKKLNTF
-403 TVKLQEKELDL
+403 IVKLQEKESDL
-414 KIKREQRENLIKEKL
+414 EIKKGQRDNLIKERL

-434 EFKKI
+434 EFKSI
-439 EEDKKII
+439 ENDKKKI

-451 KNITLGIANKEAY
+451 KNITLGIANKEAH

-487 NSFFVERRK
+487 NNFFLERRK
-496 KYIEIIKDKKQQLE
+496 RYVEIITDKKHQLE
-510 KFEILLKDKEKIVE
+510 ELEVKLKDKEKIVE

-533 YEIEAKIN
+533 H
-541 EIELDQTKFQRGEE
+541 EIELKISEIEVDQAKFQRGEE

-579 LSKNIQLETR
+579 LAKNTQLETK

-598 IVERDKITDIL
+598 IIERDKIKNIL
-609 NKDIKMLEE
+609 NEDIERGKE
-618 LKEKIENELLK
+618 LKEKIEEKLLEIK
-629 INKLSL
+629 ELSL
-635 KEEEIKNSVE
+635 KEKEIRNSIEE
-645 TNKPTLLKYQELSEE
+645 NKPALVKYQELSEE

-682 KKALEKENLEV
+682 KKALEKESLEV
-693 EKELI
+693 EKERL
-698 KEKEIQE
+698 KEKESQE
-705 EKTLEELR
+705 EKVLETLR
-713 ERLKNIENEISSLNK
+713 ENLLKLENSIVSLNK
-728 EELVK
+728 GELEKIQV
-733 LQIEKDEKV
+733 EKDEKV
-742 AEKRE
+742 AEIRE
-747 QLGGINGEIKNLNE
+747 KLGGINGEIKNLND
-761 KLLKIEEHKN
+761 KLVKIKEHEN
-771 IIEEK
+771 IIRDK
-776 KKTLE
+776 KKNLE
-781 KLEMKLELTKRF
+781 RLKMKLELTKAF
-793 RDRIRSMGKE
+793 RERIKSMGKE

>member
-59 AIQYGKKSGKIQVEF
+59 AIQYGKKSAKIQVEF
-74 TGVDGEDYIVTRK
+74 TGVDGEEYIVTRK

-112 ELCGIRGDIKDV
+112 ELCGIKGDIKDV

-132 QNEFISSFKAKP
+132 QNEFISSFKATAKD
-144 KEREETFDKVFNTE
+144 REKTFDKVFNTE

-168 KDVEGEYK
+168 KDVEGKYK
-176 NRITIE
+176 NEIAIE

-189 ADIMED
+189 SDIMED
-195 SQEVKEKRDFEIERE
+195 SQEVKEKLELEEERE
-210 KEFEKYLNTLL
+210 KEFEKYLNNLSV
-221 TELKGIKEK
+221 ELKEIKEK
-230 LNYINSNEIKIE
+230 LNQISGTELKIE
-242 KISGDIRK
+242 KINGEIRK
-250 GEEVLKSLISQ
+250 SEEVLNNITLQ

-267 QIEETVLAK
+267 QIEETILAK
-276 EIADKNIEKHNEYL
+276 EIADKNIENHNEYI
-290 KISEVL
+290 KTSEIL
-296 EEIKREKKEL
+296 ESIKKEKKEL
-306 DRVKEEQNRLEKE
+306 DQIREKQNNLEKE

-329 SNNQIELWKNSIEN
+329 SNNQVNLWKNSIEN
-343 LKVGCKEKK
+343 LKVSCREKKDRVDFLQGEIEKK
-352 ERVEFLKGEIGR
+352 E
-364 KEKNIQLYKVELE
+364 KNLQVYKVELE

-382 LETLEKFESDI
+382 LEELERFESDI
-393 ENGEKTLSTF
+393 ENGEKTLNTF
-403 TVKLQEKELDL
+403 EVKLQEKESDL
-414 KIKREQRENLIKEKL
+414 EIKKGQRDNLIKERL

-434 EFKKI
+434 EFKSI
-439 EEDKKII
+439 ENDKKKI

-451 KNITLGIANKEAY
+451 KNITLGIANKEAH

-487 NSFFVERRK
+487 NNFFLERRK
-496 KYIEIIKDKKQQLE
+496 RYVEIITDKKHQLE
-510 KFEILLKDKEKIVE
+510 ELEVKLKDKEKIVE

-533 YEIEAKIN
+533 H
-541 EIELDQTKFQRGEE
+541 EIELKISEIEVDQAKFQRGEE

-579 LSKNIQLETR
+579 LAKNTQLETK

-598 IVERDKITDIL
+598 IIERDKIKNIL
-609 NKDIKMLEE
+609 NEDIERGKE
-618 LKEKIENELLK
+618 LKEKIEEKLLEIK
-629 INKLSL
+629 ELSL
-635 KEEEIKNSVE
+635 KEKEIRNSIEE
-645 TNKPTLLKYQELSEE
+645 NKPALVKYQELSEE

-682 KKALEKENLEV
+682 KKALEKESLEV
-693 EKELI
+693 EKERL
-698 KEKEIQE
+698 KEKESQE
-705 EKTLEELR
+705 EKVLETLR
-713 ERLKNIENEISSLNK
+713 ENLLKLENSIISLNK
-728 EELVK
+728 GELEKIQV
-733 LQIEKDEKV
+733 EKDEKV
-742 AEKRE
+742 AEIRE
-747 QLGGINGEIKNLNE
+747 KLGGINGEIKNLND
-761 KLLKIEEHKN
+761 KLAKIKEHEN
-771 IIEEK
+771 IIKDK
-776 KKTLE
+776 KKSLE
-781 KLEMKLELTKRF
+781 KLKMKLELTKAF
-793 RDRIRSMGKE
+793 RERIKSMGKE

>member
-59 AIQYGKKSGKIQVEF
+59 AIQYGKKSAKIQVEF
-74 TGVDGEDYIVTRK
+74 TGVDGEEYIVTRK

-112 ELCGIRGDIKDV
+112 ELCGIKGDIKDV

-132 QNEFISSFKAKP
+132 QNEFISSFKATAKD
-144 KEREETFDKVFNTE
+144 REKTFDKVFNTE

-168 KDVEGEYK
+168 KDVEGKYK
-176 NRITIE
+176 NEIAIE

-189 ADIMED
+189 SDIMED
-195 SQEVKEKRDFEIERE
+195 SQEVKEKLELEEERE
-210 KEFEKYLNTLL
+210 KEFEKYLNNLSA
-221 TELKGIKEK
+221 ELKEIKEK
-230 LNYINSNEIKIE
+230 LNQISGTELKIE
-242 KISGDIRK
+242 KINGEIRK
-250 GEEVLKSLISQ
+250 SEEVLNNITLQ

-267 QIEETVLAK
+267 QIEETILAK
-276 EIADKNIEKHNEYL
+276 EIADKNIENHNEYI
-290 KISEVL
+290 KTSEIL
-296 EEIKREKKEL
+296 ESVKKEKKEL
-306 DRVKEEQNRLEKE
+306 DQIKEEQSNLEKS
-319 LISLEKLRGD
+319 LVSLEKLRGD
-329 SNNQIELWKNSIEN
+329 SNNQVNLWKNSIEN
-343 LKVGCKEKK
+343 LKVSCREKKDRVDFLQGEIEKK
-352 ERVEFLKGEIGR
+352 EKNLQVYKG
-364 KEKNIQLYKVELE
+364 ELE

-382 LETLEKFESDI
+382 LEELERFESDI

-403 TVKLQEKELDL
+403 IVKLQEKESDL
-414 KIKREQRENLIKEKL
+414 EIKKEQRDNLIKERL

-434 EFKKI
+434 EFKRI
-439 EEDKKII
+439 ENDKKKI

-451 KNITLGIANKEAY
+451 KNITLGIANKEAH

-487 NSFFVERRK
+487 NNFFLERRK
-496 KYIEIIKDKKQQLE
+496 RYVEIITDKKHQLE
-510 KFEILLKDKEKIVE
+510 ELEVKLKDKEKIVE

-533 YEIEAKIN
+533 H
-541 EIELDQTKFQRGEE
+541 EIELKISEIEVDQAKFQRGEE

-579 LSKNIQLETR
+579 LAKNTQLETK

-598 IVERDKITDIL
+598 IIERDKIKNIL
-609 NKDIKMLEE
+609 NEDIERGKE
-618 LKEKIENELLK
+618 LKEKIEEKLLEIK
-629 INKLSL
+629 EFSL
-635 KEEEIKNSVE
+635 KEKEIRNSIEE
-645 TNKPTLLKYQELSEE
+645 NKPALVKYQELSEE

-682 KKALEKENLEV
+682 KKALEKESLEI
-693 EKELI
+693 EKEGL
-698 KEKEIQE
+698 KEKESQE
-705 EKTLEELR
+705 EKVLESLR
-713 ERLKNIENEISSLNK
+713 ENLIKLENSLVSLNK
-728 EELVK
+728 EELEKSQV
-733 LQIEKDEKV
+733 EKDEKV
-742 AEKRE
+742 AEIRE
-747 QLGGINGEIKNLNE
+747 KLGGINGEIKNLND
-761 KLLKIEEHKN
+761 KLAKIKEHEN
-771 IIEEK
+771 IIKDK
-776 KKTLE
+776 KKSLE
-781 KLEMKLELTKRF
+781 KLKMKLELTKAF
-793 RDRIRSMGKE
+793 RERIKSMGKE

>member
-59 AIQYGKKSGKIQVEF
+59 AIQYGKKSAKIQVEF
-74 TGVDGEDYIVTRK
+74 TGVDGEEYIVTRK

-112 ELCGIRGDIKDV
+112 ELCGIKGDIKDV

-132 QNEFISSFKAKP
+132 QNEFISSFKATAKD
-144 KEREETFDKVFNTE
+144 REKTFDKVFNTE

-168 KDVEGEYK
+168 KDVEGKYK
-176 NRITIE
+176 NEIAIE

-189 ADIMED
+189 SEVMED
-195 SQEVKEKRDFEIERE
+195 SQEVKEKLELEEERE
-210 KEFEKYLNTLL
+210 KEFEKYLNNLSA
-221 TELKGIKEK
+221 ELKEIKEK
-230 LNYINSNEIKIE
+230 LNQISGTELKIE
-242 KISGDIRK
+242 KINGEIRK
-250 GEEVLKSLISQ
+250 SEEVLNNITLQ

-267 QIEETVLAK
+267 QIEETILAK
-276 EIADKNIEKHNEYL
+276 EIADKNIENHNEYI
-290 KISEVL
+290 KTSEIL
-296 EEIKREKKEL
+296 ESIKKEKKEL
-306 DRVKEEQNRLEKE
+306 DQIKEEQNNLEKE

-329 SNNQIELWKNSIEN
+329 SNNQVNLWKNSIEN
-343 LKVGCKEKK
+343 LKTSCREKKDRVDFLQGEIEKK
-352 ERVEFLKGEIGR
+352 EKNLQVYKG
-364 KEKNIQLYKVELE
+364 ELE

-382 LETLEKFESDI
+382 LEELERFESDI
-393 ENGEKTLSTF
+393 ENGEKTLNTF
-403 TVKLQEKELDL
+403 EVKLQEKESDL
-414 KIKREQRENLIKEKL
+414 EIKKEQRDNLIKERL

-434 EFKKI
+434 EFKSI
-439 EEDKKII
+439 ENDKKKI

-451 KNITLGIANKEAY
+451 KNITLGIANKEAH

-487 NSFFVERRK
+487 NNFFLERRK
-496 KYIEIIKDKKQQLE
+496 RYVEIITDKKHQLE
-510 KFEILLKDKEKIVE
+510 ELEVKLKDKEKIVE

-533 YEIEAKIN
+533 H
-541 EIELDQTKFQRGEE
+541 EIELKISEIEVDQAKFQRGEE

-579 LSKNIQLETR
+579 LAKNTQLETK

-598 IVERDKITDIL
+598 IIESDKIKNIL
-609 NKDIKMLEE
+609 NEDIERGKE
-618 LKEKIENELLK
+618 LKEKIEEKLLEIK
-629 INKLSL
+629 ELSL
-635 KEEEIKNSVE
+635 KEKEIRNSIEE
-645 TNKPTLLKYQELSEE
+645 NKPALVKYQELSEE

-682 KKALEKENLEV
+682 KKALEKESLEV
-693 EKELI
+693 EKERL
-698 KEKEIQE
+698 KEKESQE
-705 EKTLEELR
+705 EKVLETLR
-713 ERLKNIENEISSLNK
+713 ENLLKLENSIISLNK
-728 EELVK
+728 GELEKIQV
-733 LQIEKDEKV
+733 EKDEKV
-742 AEKRE
+742 AEIRE
-747 QLGGINGEIKNLNE
+747 KLGGINGEIKNLND
-761 KLLKIEEHKN
+761 KLVKIKEHEN
-771 IIEEK
+771 IIRDK
-776 KKTLE
+776 KKNLE
-781 KLEMKLELTKRF
+781 RLKMKLELTKAF
-793 RDRIRSMGKE
+793 RERIKSMGKE

>member
-59 AIQYGKKSGKIQVEF
+59 AIQYGKKSAKIQVEF
-74 TGVDGEDYIVTRK
+74 TGVDGEEYIVTRK

-112 ELCGIRGDIKDV
+112 ELCGIKGDIKDV

-132 QNEFISSFKAKP
+132 QNEFISSFKATAKD
-144 KEREETFDKVFNTE
+144 REKTFDKVFNTE

-168 KDVEGEYK
+168 KDVEGKYK
-176 NRITIE
+176 NEIAIE

-189 ADIMED
+189 SDIMED
-195 SQEVKEKRDFEIERE
+195 SQEIKEKLELEEERE
-210 KEFEKYLNTLL
+210 KEFEKYLNTLS
-221 TELKGIKEK
+221 TELKEIKEK
-230 LNYINSNEIKIE
+230 LNQISDTELKIE
-242 KISGDIRK
+242 KINGEIRK
-250 GEEVLKSLISQ
+250 SEEVLNSITLQ

-267 QIEETVLAK
+267 QIEETILAK
-276 EIADKNIEKHNEYL
+276 EIADKNIEKHNEYI
-290 KISEVL
+290 KISEIL
-296 EEIKREKKEL
+296 ESVKKEKKEL
-306 DRVKEEQNRLEKE
+306 DQIKEEQSNLEKS
-319 LISLEKLRGD
+319 LVSLEKLKSD
-329 SNNQIELWKNSIEN
+329 SNNQVNLWKNSIEN
-343 LKVGCKEKK
+343 LKVSCREKKDRVDFLQEEIEKK
-352 ERVEFLKGEIGR
+352 EKNLQIYKG
-364 KEKNIQLYKVELE
+364 ELE

-382 LETLEKFESDI
+382 LEELERFKNDI

-403 TVKLQEKELDL
+403 IVKLQEKESDL
-414 KIKREQRENLIKEKL
+414 EIKKEQRDNLIKERL

-434 EFKKI
+434 KFKRI
-439 EEDKKII
+439 ENDKKKI

-451 KNITLGIANKEAY
+451 KNITLGIANKEAH

-487 NSFFVERRK
+487 NNFFLERRK
-496 KYIEIIKDKKQQLE
+496 RYVEIITDKKHQLE
-510 KFEILLKDKEKIVE
+510 ELEVKLKDKEKIVE

-533 YEIEAKIN
+533 H
-541 EIELDQTKFQRGEE
+541 EIELKISEIEVDQAKFQRGEE

-569 INSIKNREEI
+569 INNIKNREEI
-579 LSKNIQLETR
+579 LAKNTQLETK

-598 IVERDKITDIL
+598 IIERDKIKNIL
-609 NKDIKMLEE
+609 NEDIERGKE
-618 LKEKIENELLK
+618 LKEKIEEKLLEIK
-629 INKLSL
+629 ELSL
-635 KEEEIKNSVE
+635 KEEEIRDSIE
-645 TNKPTLLKYQELSEE
+645 ENKPALVKYQELSEE

-682 KKALEKENLEV
+682 KKALEKESLEV
-693 EKELI
+693 EKERL
-698 KEKEIQE
+698 KEKESQE
-705 EKTLEELR
+705 EKVLETLR
-713 ERLKNIENEISSLNK
+713 ENLLKLENSIVSLNK
-728 EELVK
+728 GELEKIQV
-733 LQIEKDEKV
+733 EKDEKV
-742 AEKRE
+742 AEIRE
-747 QLGGINGEIKNLNE
+747 KLGGINGEIKNLND
-761 KLLKIEEHKN
+761 KLAKIKEHEN
-771 IIEEK
+771 IIKDK
-776 KKTLE
+776 KKNLE
-781 KLEMKLELTKRF
+781 RLKMKLELTKAF
-793 RDRIRSMGKE
+793 RERIKSMGKE

>member
-46 ALFGSDLRGTQKD
+46 ALFDSGLRGAKKD
-59 AIQYGKKSGKIQVEF
+59 AIQYGKKNGKIQVEF
-74 TGVDGEDYIVTRK
+74 TGVDGEEYIVTKK
-87 LPGTTS
+87 LNGGRT

-99 PELELQGK
+99 PELELEVK

-132 QNEFISSFKAKP
+132 QNEFISSFKATAKD
-144 KEREETFDKVFNTE
+144 REKTFDKVFNTE

-168 KDVEGEYK
+168 KDVEGKYK
-176 NRITIE
+176 NEIAIE

-189 ADIMED
+189 SEVMED
-195 SQEVKEKRDFEIERE
+195 SQEVKEKLELEEERE
-210 KEFEKYLNTLL
+210 KEFEKYLNNLSA
-221 TELKGIKEK
+221 ELKEIKEK
-230 LNYINSNEIKIE
+230 LNQISGTELKIE
-242 KISGDIRK
+242 KINGEIRK
-250 GEEVLKSLISQ
+250 SEEVLNNITLQ

-267 QIEETVLAK
+267 QIEETILAK
-276 EIADKNIEKHNEYL
+276 EIADKNIENHNEYI
-290 KISEVL
+290 KTSEIL
-296 EEIKREKKEL
+296 ESIKKEKKEL
-306 DRVKEEQNRLEKE
+306 DQVREKQNSLEKE

-329 SNNQIELWKNSIEN
+329 SNNQVNLWKNSIEN
-343 LKVGCKEKK
+343 LKTSCREKKDRVDFLQEEIEKK
-352 ERVEFLKGEIGR
+352 EKNLQIYKG
-364 KEKNIQLYKVELE
+364 ELE

-382 LETLEKFESDI
+382 LEELERFESDI
-393 ENGEKTLSTF
+393 ENGEKTLNTF
-403 TVKLQEKELDL
+403 IVKLQEKESDL
-414 KIKREQRENLIKEKL
+414 EIKKEQRDNLIKERL
-429 DEKIE
+429 DEKIVKFEALE
-434 EFKKI
+434 EKKR
-439 EEDKKII
+439 EFER
-446 EGEIE
+446 E
-451 KNITLGIANKEAY
+451 KEQNISLGRANDEAY
-464 EKLKSSICPF
+464 KKLQSSICPF

-487 NSFFVERRK
+487 NSFFINRRK
-496 KYIEIIKDKKQQLE
+496 TYTEIVKSKIAEIEKIE
-510 KFEILLKDKEKIVE
+510 EELKDKEKIVE

-533 YEIEAKIN
+533 H
-541 EIELDQTKFQRGEE
+541 EIELKISEIEVDQAKFQRGEE

-579 LSKNIQLETR
+579 LAKNTQLETK

-598 IVERDKITDIL
+598 IIERDKIKNIL
-609 NKDIKMLEE
+609 NEDIERGKE
-618 LKEKIENELLK
+618 LKEKIEEKLLEIK
-629 INKLSL
+629 EFSL
-635 KEEEIKNSVE
+635 KEKEIRNSIEE
-645 TNKPTLLKYQELSEE
+645 NKPALVKYQELSEE

-682 KKALEKENLEV
+682 KKALEKESLEI
-693 EKELI
+693 EKERL
-698 KEKEIQE
+698 KEKESQE
-705 EKTLEELR
+705 EKVLETLR
-713 ERLKNIENEISSLNK
+713 ENLLKLENSIVSLNK
-728 EELVK
+728 GELEKIQV
-733 LQIEKDEKV
+733 EKDEKV
-742 AEKRE
+742 AEIRE
-747 QLGGINGEIKNLNE
+747 KLGGINGEIKNLND
-761 KLLKIEEHKN
+761 KLAKIKEHEN
-771 IIEEK
+771 IIKDK
-776 KKTLE
+776 KKSLE
-781 KLEMKLELTKRF
+781 KLKMKLELTKAF
-793 RDRIRSMGKE
+793 RERIKSMGKE

>member
-59 AIQYGKKSGKIQVEF
+59 AIQYGKKSAKIQVEF
-74 TGVDGEDYIVTRK
+74 TGVDGEEYIVTRK

-99 PELELQGK
+99 PDLELQGK

-132 QNEFISSFKAKP
+132 QNEFISSFKATAKD
-144 KEREETFDKVFNTE
+144 REKTFDKVFNTE

-168 KDVEGEYK
+168 KDVEGEYRS
-176 NRITIE
+176 RILSE

-189 ADIMED
+189 SDIMED
-195 SQEVKEKRDFEIERE
+195 SQEIKEKLELEEERE

-221 TELKGIKEK
+221 VELKELKEK
-230 LNYINSNEIKIE
+230 LNYINNTEVEIE
-242 KISGDIRK
+242 KINGDIRK
-250 GEEVLKSLISQ
+250 SEEVLKNLTSQ
-261 EEKLKK
+261 KEKLKK
-267 QIEETVLAK
+267 QIEETILAK
-276 EIADKNIEKHNEYL
+276 EIADKNRDNYNSYIE
-290 KISEVL
+290 ISEIL
-296 EEIKREKKEL
+296 ESIKKEKKKL
-306 DRVKEEQNRLEKE
+306 DQIKEEQNNLEKE
-319 LISLEKLRGD
+319 LISLEKLKGD
-329 SNNQIELWKNSIEN
+329 SNNQIDIWKNSIEN

-352 ERVEFLKGEIGR
+352 DRFEFLKGEIER
-364 KEKNIQLYKVELE
+364 KERNIEIYKVELE

-393 ENGEKTLSTF
+393 ENGEKTLTSF
-403 TVKLQEKELDL
+403 KIQLQERKSDL
-414 KIKREQRENLIKEKL
+414 KIKEEQRDNLIKEKL

-439 EEDKKII
+439 ENDKKKI

-451 KNITLGIANKEAY
+451 KNITLGIANKEAH

-487 NSFFVERRK
+487 NNFFLERRK
-496 KYIEIIKDKKQQLE
+496 RYVEIITDKKHQLE
-510 KFEILLKDKEKIVE
+510 ELEVKLKDKEKIIE

-533 YEIEAKIN
+533 H
-541 EIELDQTKFQRGEE
+541 EIELKIKDIAIDQAKFQRGEE
-555 KLKNKKL
+555 NLKNKKL
-562 EYENWKL
+562 ECENWKL
-569 INSIKNREEI
+569 INNIKNREE
-579 LSKNIQLETR
+579 LLAKNTQLETR
-589 IENENSEKD
+589 IENENSDKD
-598 IVERDKITDIL
+598 IIERDKIIEIL
-609 NKDIKMLEE
+609 NEDIKTAKG
-618 LKEKIENELLK
+618 LKEKIEKEELK
-629 INKLSL
+629 IKEFSL
-635 KEEEIKNSVE
+635 KEVNLKNSIEENIPALV
-645 TNKPTLLKYQELSEE
+645 KYQELSEE
-660 VEKYETLLNSL
+660 VERHETLLNSL
-671 KESNELYLENY
+671 KDSSELYLENY
-682 KKALEKENLEV
+682 KKALEKKSLEI
-693 EKELI
+693 EKEGL
-698 KEKEIQE
+698 KEKESQE
-705 EKTLEELR
+705 IKTLEELR
-713 ERLKNIENEISSLNK
+713 ERLKNIEIEISSLNK
-728 EELVK
+728 SELETI
-733 LQIEKDEKV
+733 QAEKDEKV
-742 AEKRE
+742 AEVRE
-747 QLGGINGEIKNLNE
+747 QIGGINGEIKNLKE
-761 KLLKIEEHKN
+761 KLLKVEEHKN
-771 IIEEK
+771 IIEDK
-776 KKTLE
+776 RKFLE
-781 KLEMKLELTKRF
+781 KLKMKLELTKRF
-793 RDRIRSMGKE
+793 RERIKSMGKE

-824 GRGEKVIWSN
+824 GRGEKVVWSN

-846 DRGEL
+846 DRGDL

>member
-59 AIQYGKKSGKIQVEF
+59 AIQYGKKSAKIQVEF
-74 TGVDGEDYIVTRK
+74 TGVDGEEYIVTRK

-107 EDRIR
+107 ENRIR
-112 ELCGIRGDIKDV
+112 ELCGIKGDIKDV

-132 QNEFISSFKAKP
+132 QNEFISSFKATAKD
-144 KEREETFDKVFNTE
+144 REKTFDKVFNTE

-168 KDVEGEYK
+168 KDVEGKYK
-176 NRITIE
+176 NEIAIE

-189 ADIMED
+189 SDIMED
-195 SQEVKEKRDFEIERE
+195 SQEVKEKLELEEERE
-210 KEFEKYLNTLL
+210 KEFEKYLDTLSA
-221 TELKGIKEK
+221 ELKEIKEK
-230 LNYINSNEIKIE
+230 LNQISGTELKIE
-242 KISGDIRK
+242 KINGEIRK
-250 GEEVLKSLISQ
+250 SEEVLNSITLQ

-267 QIEETVLAK
+267 QIEETILAK
-276 EIADKNIEKHNEYL
+276 EIADKNIENHNEYI
-290 KISEVL
+290 KTSEIL
-296 EEIKREKKEL
+296 ESVKKEKKEL
-306 DRVKEEQNRLEKE
+306 DQIREKQNSLEKE

-329 SNNQIELWKNSIEN
+329 SNNQVNLWKNSIEN
-343 LKVGCKEKK
+343 LKVSCREKKDRVDFLQEEIEKK
-352 ERVEFLKGEIGR
+352 E
-364 KEKNIQLYKVELE
+364 KNLQIYKAELE

-382 LETLEKFESDI
+382 LEELERFESDI
-393 ENGEKTLSTF
+393 ENGEKTLNTF
-403 TVKLQEKELDL
+403 IVKLQEKESDL
-414 KIKREQRENLIKEKL
+414 EIKKEQRDNLIKERL

-434 EFKKI
+434 EFKSI
-439 EEDKKII
+439 ENDKKKI

-451 KNITLGIANKEAY
+451 KNITLGIANKEAH

-487 NSFFVERRK
+487 NNFFLERRK
-496 KYIEIIKDKKQQLE
+496 KYVEIITDKKHQLE
-510 KFEILLKDKEKIVE
+510 ELEVKLKDKEKIVE

-533 YEIEAKIN
+533 H
-541 EIELDQTKFQRGEE
+541 EIELKISEIEVDQAKFQRGEE

-579 LSKNIQLETR
+579 LAKNTQLETK

-598 IVERDKITDIL
+598 IIERDKIKNIL
-609 NKDIKMLEE
+609 NEDIGRGKE
-618 LKEKIENELLK
+618 LKEKIEKEILK
-629 INKLSL
+629 INELSL
-635 KEEEIKNSVE
+635 KKEEIKNSIE
-645 TNKPTLLKYQELSEE
+645 ENKPALVKYQELSEE

-682 KKALEKENLEV
+682 KKALEKESLEV
-693 EKELI
+693 EKERL
-698 KEKEIQE
+698 KEKESQE
-705 EKTLEELR
+705 EKVLETLR
-713 ERLKNIENEISSLNK
+713 ENLLKLENSIISLNK
-728 EELVK
+728 GELEKIQV
-733 LQIEKDEKV
+733 EKDEKV
-742 AEKRE
+742 AEIRE
-747 QLGGINGEIKNLNE
+747 KLGGINGEIKNLND
-761 KLLKIEEHKN
+761 KLAKIKEHEN
-771 IIEEK
+771 IIKDK
-776 KKTLE
+776 KKSLE
-781 KLEMKLELTKRF
+781 KLKMKLELTKAF
-793 RDRIRSMGKE
+793 RERIKSMGKE

>member
-59 AIQYGKKSGKIQVEF
+59 AIQYGKKSAKIQVEF
-74 TGVDGEDYIVTRK
+74 TGVDGEEYIVTRK

-112 ELCGIRGDIKDV
+112 ELCGIKGDIKDV

-132 QNEFISSFKAKP
+132 QNEFISSFKATAKD
-144 KEREETFDKVFNTE
+144 REKTFDKVFNTE

-168 KDVEGEYK
+168 KDVEGKYK
-176 NRITIE
+176 NEIAIE

-189 ADIMED
+189 SDIIED
-195 SQEVKEKRDFEIERE
+195 SQEVKEKLELEEERE
-210 KEFEKYLNTLL
+210 KEFEKYLNNLSV
-221 TELKGIKEK
+221 ELKEIKEK
-230 LNYINSNEIKIE
+230 LNQISGTELKIE
-242 KISGDIRK
+242 KINGEIRK
-250 GEEVLKSLISQ
+250 SEEVLNNITLQ

-267 QIEETVLAK
+267 QIEETILAK
-276 EIADKNIEKHNEYL
+276 EIADKNIENHNEYI
-290 KISEVL
+290 KTSEIL
-296 EEIKREKKEL
+296 ESIKKEKKEL
-306 DRVKEEQNRLEKE
+306 DQIKEEQSNLEKS
-319 LISLEKLRGD
+319 LVSLEKLRGD
-329 SNNQIELWKNSIEN
+329 SNNQVNLWKNSIEN
-343 LKVGCKEKK
+343 LKVSCREKKDRVDFLQGEIEKK
-352 ERVEFLKGEIGR
+352 EKNLQVYKG
-364 KEKNIQLYKVELE
+364 ELE

-382 LETLEKFESDI
+382 LEELERFESDI
-393 ENGEKTLSTF
+393 ENGEKTLNTF
-403 TVKLQEKELDL
+403 EVKLQEKELDL
-414 KIKREQRENLIKEKL
+414 EIKKGQRDNLIKERL

-434 EFKKI
+434 EFKSI
-439 EEDKKII
+439 ENDKKKI

-451 KNITLGIANKEAY
+451 KNITLGIANKEAH

-487 NSFFVERRK
+487 NSFFINRRK
-496 KYIEIIKDKKQQLE
+496 TYTEIVKSKIAEIEKIE
-510 KFEILLKDKEKIVE
+510 EELKDKEKIVE
-524 MKTILNRLN
+524 MKTILNR
-533 YEIEAKIN
+533 IN
-541 EIELDQTKFQRGEE
+541 HEIELKISEIEVDQAKFQRGEE

-569 INSIKNREEI
+569 INNIKSREEI
-579 LSKNIQLETR
+579 LAKNTQLETK

-598 IVERDKITDIL
+598 IIERDKIKNIL
-609 NKDIKMLEE
+609 NEDIERGKE
-618 LKEKIENELLK
+618 LKEKIEEKLLEIK
-629 INKLSL
+629 ELSL
-635 KEEEIKNSVE
+635 KEKEIRNSIEE
-645 TNKPTLLKYQELSEE
+645 NKPALVKYQELSEE

-682 KKALEKENLEV
+682 KKALEKESLEV
-693 EKELI
+693 EKERL
-698 KEKEIQE
+698 KEKESQE
-705 EKTLEELR
+705 EKVLETLR
-713 ERLKNIENEISSLNK
+713 ENLLKLENSIVSLNK
-728 EELVK
+728 GELEKIQV
-733 LQIEKDEKV
+733 EKDEKV
-742 AEKRE
+742 AEIRE
-747 QLGGINGEIKNLNE
+747 KLGGINGEIKNLND
-761 KLLKIEEHKN
+761 KLVKIKEHEN
-771 IIEEK
+771 IIRDK
-776 KKTLE
+776 KKNLE
-781 KLEMKLELTKRF
+781 RLKMKLELTKAF
-793 RDRIRSMGKE
+793 RERIKSMGKE

>member
-59 AIQYGKKSGKIQVEF
+59 AIQYGKKSAKIQVEF
-74 TGVDGEDYIVTRK
+74 TGVDGEEYIVTRK
-87 LPGTTS
+87 LPGATS

-112 ELCGIRGDIKDV
+112 ELCGIKGDIKDV

-132 QNEFISSFKAKP
+132 QNEFISSFKATAKD
-144 KEREETFDKVFNTE
+144 REKTFDKVFNTE

-168 KDVEGEYK
+168 KDVEGKYK
-176 NRITIE
+176 NEIAIE

-189 ADIMED
+189 SEVMED
-195 SQEVKEKRDFEIERE
+195 SQEIKEKLELEEERE
-210 KEFEKYLNTLL
+210 KEFEKYLNNLSV
-221 TELKGIKEK
+221 ELKEIKEK
-230 LNYINSNEIKIE
+230 LNQISGTELKIE
-242 KISGDIRK
+242 KINGEIRK
-250 GEEVLKSLISQ
+250 SEEVLNNITLQ

-267 QIEETVLAK
+267 QIEETILAK
-276 EIADKNIEKHNEYL
+276 EIADKNIENHNEYI
-290 KISEVL
+290 KTSEIL
-296 EEIKREKKEL
+296 ESIKKEKKEL
-306 DRVKEEQNRLEKE
+306 DQIKEEQSNLEKS
-319 LISLEKLRGD
+319 LVSLEKLKSD
-329 SNNQIELWKNSIEN
+329 SNNQVNLWKNSIEN
-343 LKVGCKEKK
+343 LKVSCREKKDRVDFLQGEIEKK
-352 ERVEFLKGEIGR
+352 EKNLQVYKG
-364 KEKNIQLYKVELE
+364 ELE
-377 KNIPL
+377 KNRPL
-382 LETLEKFESDI
+382 LEELERFESDI
-393 ENGEKTLSTF
+393 ENGEKTLNTF
-403 TVKLQEKELDL
+403 IVKLQEKESDL
-414 KIKREQRENLIKEKL
+414 EIKKEQRDNLIKERL

-434 EFKKI
+434 EFKSI
-439 EEDKKII
+439 ENDKKKI

-451 KNITLGIANKEAY
+451 KNITLGIANKEAH

-487 NSFFVERRK
+487 NNFFLERRK
-496 KYIEIIKDKKQQLE
+496 RYVEIITDKKHQLE
-510 KFEILLKDKEKIVE
+510 ELEVKLKDKEKIVE

-533 YEIEAKIN
+533 H
-541 EIELDQTKFQRGEE
+541 EIELKISEMEIDQAKFQRGEE

-579 LSKNIQLETR
+579 LAKNTQLETK

-598 IVERDKITDIL
+598 IIERDKIKNIL
-609 NKDIKMLEE
+609 NEDIERGKE
-618 LKEKIENELLK
+618 LKEKIEEKLLEIK
-629 INKLSL
+629 ELSL
-635 KEEEIKNSVE
+635 KEKEIRDSIEE
-645 TNKPTLLKYQELSEE
+645 NKPALVKYQELSEE

-682 KKALEKENLEV
+682 KKALEKESLEV
-693 EKELI
+693 EKERL
-698 KEKEIQE
+698 KEKESQE
-705 EKTLEELR
+705 EKVLETLR
-713 ERLKNIENEISSLNK
+713 ENLLKLENSIISLNK
-728 EELVK
+728 GELEKIQV
-733 LQIEKDEKV
+733 EKDEKV
-742 AEKRE
+742 AEIRE
-747 QLGGINGEIKNLNE
+747 KLGGINGEIKNLND
-761 KLLKIEEHKN
+761 KLVKIKEHEN
-771 IIEEK
+771 IIRDK
-776 KKTLE
+776 KKNLE
-781 KLEMKLELTKRF
+781 RLKMKLELTKAF
-793 RDRIRSMGKE
+793 RERIKSMGKE

>member
-46 ALFGSDLRGTQKD
+46 ALFDSGLRGAKKD
-59 AIQYGKKSGKIQVEF
+59 AIQYGKKNGKIQVEF
-74 TGVDGEDYIVTRK
+74 TGVDREEYIVTKK
-87 LPGTTS
+87 LNGGRT

-99 PELELQGK
+99 PELELEVK

-132 QNEFISSFKAKP
+132 QNEFISSFKATAKD
-144 KEREETFDKVFNTE
+144 REKTFDKVFNTE

-168 KDVEGEYK
+168 KDVEGKYK
-176 NRITIE
+176 NKIAIE

-189 ADIMED
+189 SDIMED
-195 SQEVKEKRDFEIERE
+195 SQEIKEKLELEEERE
-210 KEFEKYLNTLL
+210 KEFEKYLNTLS
-221 TELKGIKEK
+221 TELKEIKEK
-230 LNYINSNEIKIE
+230 LNQISDTELKIE
-242 KISGDIRK
+242 KINGEIRK
-250 GEEVLKSLISQ
+250 SEEVLNSITLQ

-267 QIEETVLAK
+267 QIEETILAK
-276 EIADKNIEKHNEYL
+276 DIADKNIEKHNEYI
-290 KISEVL
+290 KTSEIL
-296 EEIKREKKEL
+296 ESIKKEKKEL
-306 DRVKEEQNRLEKE
+306 DQVREKQNNLEKD
-319 LISLEKLRGD
+319 LISLEKLESD
-329 SNNQIELWKNSIEN
+329 CKNQIDLWKNSIES
-343 LKVGCKEKK
+343 LKVSCREKKDRVDFLQGEIEKK
-352 ERVEFLKGEIGR
+352 E
-364 KEKNIQLYKVELE
+364 KNLQVYKVELE

-382 LETLEKFESDI
+382 LKELEKFESDI
-393 ENGEKTLSTF
+393 ETGEKTLNTF
-403 TVKLQEKELDL
+403 EVKLQEKEQDL
-414 KIKREQRENLIKEKL
+414 KLKKEQRDNLIKEKL
-429 DEKIE
+429 DEKIA

-439 EEDKKII
+439 EEDKKRV
-446 EGEIE
+446 EAERE
-451 KNITLGIANKEAY
+451 QNITLGRANQEAY
-464 EKLKSSICPF
+464 KQLKSSICPF

-487 NSFFVERRK
+487 HTFFINRK
-496 KYIEIIKDKKQQLE
+496 NNYIEIINNKEAEIK
-510 KFEILLKDKEKIVE
+510 KFEEQLKDKDEIVE
-524 MKTILNRLN
+524 KKSMLNSLN
-533 YEIEAKIN
+533 YDIKLKEKEIEVEIAK
-541 EIELDQTKFQRGEE
+541 LQRGEE

-569 INSIKNREEI
+569 INNIKNREEI
-579 LSKNIQLETR
+579 LAKNTQLETK

-598 IVERDKITDIL
+598 IIERDKIKNIL
-609 NKDIKMLEE
+609 NEDIERGKE
-618 LKEKIENELLK
+618 LKEKIENEISK
-629 INKLSL
+629 INELSL
-635 KEEEIKNSVE
+635 KEEEIRGSIE
-645 TNKPTLLKYQELSEE
+645 ENKPILVKYQELSEE
-660 VEKYETLLNSL
+660 VEKYEVLLNSL

-682 KKALEKENLEV
+682 KKALEKESLEV
-693 EKELI
+693 EKEVL
-698 KEKEIQE
+698 KEKESQE
-705 EKTLEELR
+705 EKILESLR
-713 ERLKNIENEISSLNK
+713 ENLIKLENSLVSLNK
-728 EELVK
+728 EELEKIQV
-733 LQIEKDEKV
+733 EKDEKV
-742 AEKRE
+742 AEIRE
-747 QLGGINGEIKNLNE
+747 KLGGINGEIKNLND
-761 KLLKIEEHKN
+761 KLVKIKEHEN
-771 IIEEK
+771 IIKDK
-776 KKTLE
+776 KKSLE
-781 KLEMKLELTKRF
+781 KLKMKLELTKAF
-793 RDRIRSMGKE
+793 RERIKSMGKE

-911 QSIIVTHDDTFR
+911 QSIIVTHDETFR

>member
-59 AIQYGKKSGKIQVEF
+59 AIQYGKKSAKIQVEF
-74 TGVDGEDYIVTRK
+74 TGVDGEEYIVTRK

-99 PELELQGK
+99 PDLELQGK

-132 QNEFISSFKAKP
+132 QNEFISSFKATAKD
-144 KEREETFDKVFNTE
+144 REKTFDKVFNTE

-168 KDVEGEYK
+168 KDVEGEYRS
-176 NRITIE
+176 RILSE

-189 ADIMED
+189 SDIMED
-195 SQEVKEKRDFEIERE
+195 SQEIKEKLELEEERE

-221 TELKGIKEK
+221 VELKELKEK
-230 LNYINSNEIKIE
+230 LNYINNTEVEIE
-242 KISGDIRK
+242 KINGDIRK
-250 GEEVLKSLISQ
+250 SEEVLKNLTSQ
-261 EEKLKK
+261 KEKLKK
-267 QIEETVLAK
+267 QIEETILAK
-276 EIADKNIEKHNEYL
+276 EIADKNRDNYNSYIET
-290 KISEVL
+290 SEIL
-296 EEIKREKKEL
+296 ESIKKEKKKL
-306 DRVKEEQNRLEKE
+306 DQIKEEQNNLEKE
-319 LISLEKLRGD
+319 LISLEKLKGD
-329 SNNQIELWKNSIEN
+329 SNNQIDIWKNSIEN

-352 ERVEFLKGEIGR
+352 DRFEFLKDEIER
-364 KEKNIQLYKVELE
+364 KERNIEIYKVELE

-393 ENGEKTLSTF
+393 ENGEKTLTSF
-403 TVKLQEKELDL
+403 KIQLQERKSDL
-414 KIKREQRENLIKEKL
+414 KIKEEQRDNLIKEKL

-439 EEDKKII
+439 ENDKKKI

-451 KNITLGIANKEAY
+451 KNITLGIANKEAH

-474 LNENCKNLSGKDI
+474 LNENCKNLSGRDI
-487 NSFFVERRK
+487 NNFFLERRK
-496 KYIEIIKDKKQQLE
+496 RYVEIITDKKHQLE
-510 KFEILLKDKEKIVE
+510 ELEVKLKDKEKIIE

-533 YEIEAKIN
+533 H
-541 EIELDQTKFQRGEE
+541 EIELKIKDIAIDQAKFQRGEE
-555 KLKNKKL
+555 NLKNKKL
-562 EYENWKL
+562 ECENWKL
-569 INSIKNREEI
+569 INNIKNREE
-579 LSKNIQLETR
+579 LLAKNTQLETR
-589 IENENSEKD
+589 IENENSDKD
-598 IVERDKITDIL
+598 IIERDKIIEIL
-609 NKDIKMLEE
+609 NEDIKTAKG
-618 LKEKIENELLK
+618 LKEKIEKEELK
-629 INKLSL
+629 IKEFSL
-635 KEEEIKNSVE
+635 KEVNLKNSIEENIPALV
-645 TNKPTLLKYQELSEE
+645 KYQELSEE
-660 VEKYETLLNSL
+660 VERHETLLNSL
-671 KESNELYLENY
+671 KDSSELYLENY
-682 KKALEKENLEV
+682 KKALEKKSLEI
-693 EKELI
+693 EKEGL
-698 KEKEIQE
+698 KEKESQE
-705 EKTLEELR
+705 IKTLEELR
-713 ERLKNIENEISSLNK
+713 ERLKNIEIEISSLNK
-728 EELVK
+728 SELETI
-733 LQIEKDEKV
+733 QAEKDEKV
-742 AEKRE
+742 AEVRE
-747 QLGGINGEIKNLNE
+747 QIGGINGEIKNLKE
-761 KLLKIEEHKN
+761 KLLKVEEHKN
-771 IIEEK
+771 IIEDK
-776 KKTLE
+776 RKILE
-781 KLEMKLELTKRF
+781 KLKMKLELTKRF
-793 RDRIRSMGKE
+793 RERIKSMGKE

-824 GRGEKVIWSN
+824 GRGEKVVWSN

-846 DRGEL
+846 DRGDL

>member
-59 AIQYGKKSGKIQVEF
+59 AIQYGKKSAKIQVEF
-74 TGVDGEDYIVTRK
+74 TGVDGEEYIVTRK
-87 LPGTTS
+87 LPGATS

-112 ELCGIRGDIKDV
+112 ELCGIKGDIKDV

-132 QNEFISSFKAKP
+132 QNEFISSFKATAKD
-144 KEREETFDKVFNTE
+144 REKTFDKVFNTE

-168 KDVEGEYK
+168 KDVEGKYK
-176 NRITIE
+176 NEIAIE

-189 ADIMED
+189 SDIMED
-195 SQEVKEKRDFEIERE
+195 SQEIKEKLELEEERE
-210 KEFEKYLNTLL
+210 KEFEKYLNTLSV
-221 TELKGIKEK
+221 ELKEIKEK
-230 LNYINSNEIKIE
+230 LNQISETELKIE
-242 KISGDIRK
+242 KINGEIRK
-250 GEEVLKSLISQ
+250 SEEVLNSITLQ

-267 QIEETVLAK
+267 QIEETILAK
-276 EIADKNIEKHNEYL
+276 EIADKNIENHNEYI
-290 KISEVL
+290 KTSEIL
-296 EEIKREKKEL
+296 ESIKKEKKEL
-306 DRVKEEQNRLEKE
+306 DQIKEKQNNLEKE

-329 SNNQIELWKNSIEN
+329 SNNQVNLWKNSIEN
-343 LKVGCKEKK
+343 LKVSCREKKDRVDFLQGEIEKK
-352 ERVEFLKGEIGR
+352 EKNLQVYKG
-364 KEKNIQLYKVELE
+364 ELE

-382 LETLEKFESDI
+382 LEELERFESDI
-393 ENGEKTLSTF
+393 ENGEKTLNTF
-403 TVKLQEKELDL
+403 EVKLQEKESDL
-414 KIKREQRENLIKEKL
+414 EIKKEQRDNLIKERL

-434 EFKKI
+434 EFKSI
-439 EEDKKII
+439 ENDKKKI

-451 KNITLGIANKEAY
+451 KNITLGIANKEAH

-487 NSFFVERRK
+487 NNFFLERRK
-496 KYIEIIKDKKQQLE
+496 RYVEIITDKKHQLE
-510 KFEILLKDKEKIVE
+510 ELEVKLKDKEKIVE

-533 YEIEAKIN
+533 H
-541 EIELDQTKFQRGEE
+541 EIELKISEIEVDQAKFQRGEE

-579 LSKNIQLETR
+579 LAKNTQLETK

-598 IVERDKITDIL
+598 IIERDKIKNIL
-609 NKDIKMLEE
+609 NEDIERGKE
-618 LKEKIENELLK
+618 LKEKIEEKLLEIK
-629 INKLSL
+629 EFSL
-635 KEEEIKNSVE
+635 KEKEIRNSIEE
-645 TNKPTLLKYQELSEE
+645 NKPALVKYQELSEE

-682 KKALEKENLEV
+682 KKALEKESLEI
-693 EKELI
+693 EKEGL
-698 KEKEIQE
+698 KEKESQE
-705 EKTLEELR
+705 EKVLESLR
-713 ERLKNIENEISSLNK
+713 ENLIKLENSLVSLNK
-728 EELVK
+728 EELEKSQV
-733 LQIEKDEKV
+733 EKDEKV
-742 AEKRE
+742 AEIRE
-747 QLGGINGEIKNLNE
+747 KLGGINGEIKNLND
-761 KLLKIEEHKN
+761 KLAKIKEHEN
-771 IIEEK
+771 IIKDK
-776 KKTLE
+776 KKSLE
-781 KLEMKLELTKRF
+781 KLKMKLELTKAF
-793 RDRIRSMGKE
+793 RERIKSMGKE

>member
-59 AIQYGKKSGKIQVEF
+59 AIQYGKKSAKIQVEF
-74 TGVDGEDYIVTRK
+74 TGVDGEEYIVTRK

-112 ELCGIRGDIKDV
+112 ELCGIKGDIKDV

-132 QNEFISSFKAKP
+132 QNEFISSFKATAKD
-144 KEREETFDKVFNTE
+144 REKTFDKVFNTE

-168 KDVEGEYK
+168 KDVEGKYK
-176 NRITIE
+176 NEIAIE

-189 ADIMED
+189 SDIMED
-195 SQEVKEKRDFEIERE
+195 SQEVKEKLELEEERE
-210 KEFEKYLNTLL
+210 KEFEKYLNNLSA
-221 TELKGIKEK
+221 ELKELKEK
-230 LNYINSNEIKIE
+230 LNQISGTELKIE
-242 KISGDIRK
+242 KINGEIRK
-250 GEEVLKSLISQ
+250 SEEVLNNITLQ

-267 QIEETVLAK
+267 QIEETILAK
-276 EIADKNIEKHNEYL
+276 EIADKNIENHNEYI
-290 KISEVL
+290 KTSEIL
-296 EEIKREKKEL
+296 ESIKKEKKEL
-306 DRVKEEQNRLEKE
+306 DQIKEEQNNLEKE

-329 SNNQIELWKNSIEN
+329 SNNQVNLWKNSIEN
-343 LKVGCKEKK
+343 LKVSCREKKDRVDFLQEEIEKK
-352 ERVEFLKGEIGR
+352 EKNLQIYKG
-364 KEKNIQLYKVELE
+364 ELE

-382 LETLEKFESDI
+382 LEELERFESDI
-393 ENGEKTLSTF
+393 ENGEKKLNTF
-403 TVKLQEKELDL
+403 IVKLQEKESDL
-414 KIKREQRENLIKEKL
+414 EIKKGQRDNLIKERL

-434 EFKKI
+434 EFKRI
-439 EEDKKII
+439 ENDKKKI

-451 KNITLGIANKEAY
+451 KNITLGIANKEAH

-487 NSFFVERRK
+487 NNFFLERRK
-496 KYIEIIKDKKQQLE
+496 RYVEIITDKKHQLE
-510 KFEILLKDKEKIVE
+510 ELEVKLKDKEKIVE

-533 YEIEAKIN
+533 H
-541 EIELDQTKFQRGEE
+541 EIELKISEIEVDQAKFQRGEE

-579 LSKNIQLETR
+579 LAKNTQLETK

-598 IVERDKITDIL
+598 IIERDKIKNIL
-609 NKDIKMLEE
+609 NEDIERGKE
-618 LKEKIENELLK
+618 LKEKIEEKLLEIK
-629 INKLSL
+629 EFSL
-635 KEEEIKNSVE
+635 KEKEIRNSIEE
-645 TNKPTLLKYQELSEE
+645 NKPALVKYQELSEE

-682 KKALEKENLEV
+682 KKALEKESLEI
-693 EKELI
+693 EKEGL
-698 KEKEIQE
+698 KEKESQE
-705 EKTLEELR
+705 EKVLESLR
-713 ERLKNIENEISSLNK
+713 ENLIKLENSLVSLNK
-728 EELVK
+728 EELEKSQV
-733 LQIEKDEKV
+733 EKDEKV
-742 AEKRE
+742 AEIRE
-747 QLGGINGEIKNLNE
+747 KLGGINGEIKNLND
-761 KLLKIEEHKN
+761 KLAKIKEHEN
-771 IIEEK
+771 IIKDK
-776 KKTLE
+776 KKSLE
-781 KLEMKLELTKRF
+781 KLKMKLELTKAF
-793 RDRIRSMGKE
+793 RERIKSMGKE

>member
-59 AIQYGKKSGKIQVEF
+59 AIQYGKKSAKIQVEF
-74 TGVDGEDYIVTRK
+74 TGVDGEEYIVTRK

-112 ELCGIRGDIKDV
+112 ELCGIKGDIKDV

-132 QNEFISSFKAKP
+132 QNEFISSFKATAKD
-144 KEREETFDKVFNTE
+144 REKTFDKVFNTE

-168 KDVEGEYK
+168 KDVEGKYK
-176 NRITIE
+176 NEIAIE

-189 ADIMED
+189 SDIMED
-195 SQEVKEKRDFEIERE
+195 SQEIKEKLELEEERE
-210 KEFEKYLNTLL
+210 KEFEKYLNNLSA
-221 TELKGIKEK
+221 ELKEIKEK
-230 LNYINSNEIKIE
+230 LNQISGTELKIE
-242 KISGDIRK
+242 KINGEIRK
-250 GEEVLKSLISQ
+250 SEEVLNSITLQ

-267 QIEETVLAK
+267 QIEETILAK
-276 EIADKNIEKHNEYL
+276 EIADKNIENHNEYI
-290 KISEVL
+290 KTSEIL
-296 EEIKREKKEL
+296 ESIKKEKKEL
-306 DRVKEEQNRLEKE
+306 DQIKEEQNNLEKE

-329 SNNQIELWKNSIEN
+329 SNNQVNLWKNSIEN
-343 LKVGCKEKK
+343 LKTSCREKKDRVDFLQGEIEKK
-352 ERVEFLKGEIGR
+352 EKNLQVYKG
-364 KEKNIQLYKVELE
+364 ELE

-382 LETLEKFESDI
+382 LEELERFESDI
-393 ENGEKTLSTF
+393 ENGEKKLNTF
-403 TVKLQEKELDL
+403 IVKLQEKESDL
-414 KIKREQRENLIKEKL
+414 EIKKGQRDNLIKERL

-434 EFKKI
+434 EFKSI
-439 EEDKKII
+439 ENDKKKI

-451 KNITLGIANKEAY
+451 KNITLGIANKEAH

-487 NSFFVERRK
+487 NNFFLERRK
-496 KYIEIIKDKKQQLE
+496 RYVEIITDKKHQLE
-510 KFEILLKDKEKIVE
+510 ELEVKLKDKEKIVE

-533 YEIEAKIN
+533 H
-541 EIELDQTKFQRGEE
+541 EIELKISEIEVDQAKFQRGEE

-579 LSKNIQLETR
+579 LAKNTQLETK

-598 IVERDKITDIL
+598 IIERDKIKNIL
-609 NKDIKMLEE
+609 NEDIERGKE
-618 LKEKIENELLK
+618 LKEKIEEKLLEIK
-629 INKLSL
+629 ELSL
-635 KEEEIKNSVE
+635 KEKEIRNSIEE
-645 TNKPTLLKYQELSEE
+645 NKPALVKYQELSEE

-682 KKALEKENLEV
+682 KKALEKESLEV
-693 EKELI
+693 EKERL
-698 KEKEIQE
+698 KEKESQE
-705 EKTLEELR
+705 EKVLETLR
-713 ERLKNIENEISSLNK
+713 ENLLKLENSIVSLNK
-728 EELVK
+728 GELEKIQV
-733 LQIEKDEKV
+733 EKDEKV
-742 AEKRE
+742 AEIRE
-747 QLGGINGEIKNLNE
+747 KLGGINGEIKNLND
-761 KLLKIEEHKN
+761 KLVKIKEHEN
-771 IIEEK
+771 IIRDK
-776 KKTLE
+776 KKNLE
-781 KLEMKLELTKRF
+781 RLKMKLELTKAF
-793 RDRIRSMGKE
+793 RERIKSMGKE

>member
-12 RIHEKLEVE
+12 RIHDKLEVE

-59 AIQYGKKSGKIQVEF
+59 AIQYGKKSAKIQVEF
-74 TGVDGEDYIVTRK
+74 TGVDGEEYIVTRK
-87 LPGTTS
+87 LPGATS

-112 ELCGIRGDIKDV
+112 ELCGIKGDIKDV

-132 QNEFISSFKAKP
+132 QNEFISSFKATAKD
-144 KEREETFDKVFNTE
+144 REKTFDKVFNTE

-168 KDVEGEYK
+168 KDVEGKYK
-176 NRITIE
+176 NEIAIE

-189 ADIMED
+189 SDIMED
-195 SQEVKEKRDFEIERE
+195 SQEIKEKLELEEERE
-210 KEFEKYLNTLL
+210 KEFEKYLNNLSV
-221 TELKGIKEK
+221 ELKEIKEK
-230 LNYINSNEIKIE
+230 LNQISDTELKIE
-242 KISGDIRK
+242 KINGEIRK
-250 GEEVLKSLISQ
+250 SEEVLNSITLQ
-261 EEKLKK
+261 GEKLKK
-267 QIEETVLAK
+267 QIEETILAK
-276 EIADKNIEKHNEYL
+276 EIADKNIEKHNEYI
-290 KISEVL
+290 KTSDVL
-296 EEIKREKKEL
+296 ESIKKEKKEL
-306 DRVKEEQNRLEKE
+306 DQIKEKQNNLEKD
-319 LISLEKLRGD
+319 LISSEKLKSD
-329 SNNQIELWKNSIEN
+329 SSNQVNLWKNSIEN
-343 LKVGCKEKK
+343 LKISCREKKDRVDFLQEEIEKK
-352 ERVEFLKGEIGR
+352 EKNLQVYKG
-364 KEKNIQLYKVELE
+364 ELE
-377 KNIPL
+377 KNTPL
-382 LETLEKFESDI
+382 LKELEKFESDI
-393 ENGEKTLSTF
+393 ENGEKTLNTF
-403 TVKLQEKELDL
+403 IVKLQEKEQDL
-414 KIKREQRENLIKEKL
+414 KNKKEQRDNLIKERL
-429 DEKIE
+429 DEKLE

-439 EEDKKII
+439 ENEKKKL

-451 KNITLGIANKEAY
+451 KNITLGIANKEAH

-487 NSFFVERRK
+487 NNFFLERRK
-496 KYIEIIKDKKQQLE
+496 KYVEIITDKKHQLE
-510 KFEILLKDKEKIVE
+510 ELEIKLKDKDEIVE
-524 MKTILNRLN
+524 KKSMLNSFN
-533 YEIEAKIN
+533 YDIKLKEKEIEVEIAK
-541 EIELDQTKFQRGEE
+541 LQRGEE

-569 INSIKNREEI
+569 INNIKNREEI
-579 LSKNIQLETR
+579 LAKNTQLETK

-598 IVERDKITDIL
+598 IVEKDKITKVLNEDIERG
-609 NKDIKMLEE
+609 KE
-618 LKEKIENELLK
+618 LKGKIENEISK
-629 INKLSL
+629 INELSL
-635 KEEEIKNSVE
+635 KEDEIRNSIEE
-645 TNKPTLLKYQELSEE
+645 NKPALVKYQELSEE

-682 KKALEKENLEV
+682 KKALEKESLEV
-693 EKELI
+693 EKERL
-698 KEKEIQE
+698 KEKESQE
-705 EKTLEELR
+705 EKVLETLR
-713 ERLKNIENEISSLNK
+713 ENLIKLENSIVSLNK
-728 EELVK
+728 GELEKIQV
-733 LQIEKDEKV
+733 EKDEKV
-742 AEKRE
+742 AEIRE
-747 QLGGINGEIKNLNE
+747 KLGGINGEIKNLND
-761 KLLKIEEHKN
+761 KLAKIKEHEN
-771 IIEEK
+771 IIKDK
-776 KKTLE
+776 KKNLE
-781 KLEMKLELTKRF
+781 KLKMKLELTKAF
-793 RDRIRSMGKE
+793 RERIKSMGKE

>member
-59 AIQYGKKSGKIQVEF
+59 AIQYGKKSAKIQVEF
-74 TGVDGEDYIVTRK
+74 TGVDGEEYIVTRK

-112 ELCGIRGDIKDV
+112 ELCGIKGDIKDV

-132 QNEFISSFKAKP
+132 QNEFISSFKATAKD
-144 KEREETFDKVFNTE
+144 REKTFDKVFNTE

-168 KDVEGEYK
+168 KDVEGKYK
-176 NRITIE
+176 NEIAIE

-189 ADIMED
+189 SDIIED
-195 SQEVKEKRDFEIERE
+195 SQEVKEKLELEEERE
-210 KEFEKYLNTLL
+210 KEFEKYLNNLSV
-221 TELKGIKEK
+221 ELKEIKEK
-230 LNYINSNEIKIE
+230 LNQISGTELKIE
-242 KISGDIRK
+242 KINGEIRK
-250 GEEVLKSLISQ
+250 SEEVLNNITLQ

-267 QIEETVLAK
+267 QIEETILAK
-276 EIADKNIEKHNEYL
+276 EIADKNIENHNEYI
-290 KISEVL
+290 KTSEIL
-296 EEIKREKKEL
+296 ESIKKEKKEL
-306 DRVKEEQNRLEKE
+306 DQIKEEQSNLEKS
-319 LISLEKLRGD
+319 LVSLEKLRGD
-329 SNNQIELWKNSIEN
+329 SNNQVNLWKNSIEN
-343 LKVGCKEKK
+343 LKVSCREKKDRVDFLQGEIEKK
-352 ERVEFLKGEIGR
+352 EKNLQVYKG
-364 KEKNIQLYKVELE
+364 ELE

-382 LETLEKFESDI
+382 LEELERFESDI
-393 ENGEKTLSTF
+393 ENGEKKLNTF
-403 TVKLQEKELDL
+403 IVKLQEKESDL
-414 KIKREQRENLIKEKL
+414 EIKKEQRDNLIKERL

-434 EFKKI
+434 EFKSI
-439 EEDKKII
+439 ENDKKKI

-451 KNITLGIANKEAY
+451 KNITLGIANKEAH

-487 NSFFVERRK
+487 NNFFLERRK
-496 KYIEIIKDKKQQLE
+496 RYVEIITDKKHQLE
-510 KFEILLKDKEKIVE
+510 ELEVKLKDKEKIVE

-533 YEIEAKIN
+533 H
-541 EIELDQTKFQRGEE
+541 EIELKISEIEVDQAKFQRGEE

-579 LSKNIQLETR
+579 LAKNTQLETK

-598 IVERDKITDIL
+598 IIERDKIKNIL
-609 NKDIKMLEE
+609 NEDIERGKE
-618 LKEKIENELLK
+618 LKEKIEEKLLEVK
-629 INKLSL
+629 ELSL
-635 KEEEIKNSVE
+635 KEKEIRDSIEE
-645 TNKPTLLKYQELSEE
+645 NKPALVKYQELSEE

-682 KKALEKENLEV
+682 KKALEKESLEV
-693 EKELI
+693 EKERL
-698 KEKEIQE
+698 KEKESQE
-705 EKTLEELR
+705 EKVLESLR
-713 ERLKNIENEISSLNK
+713 ENLLKLENSIISLNK
-728 EELVK
+728 GELEKIQV
-733 LQIEKDEKV
+733 EKDEKV
-742 AEKRE
+742 AEIRE
-747 QLGGINGEIKNLNE
+747 KLGGINGEIKNLND
-761 KLLKIEEHKN
+761 KLAKIKEHEN
-771 IIEEK
+771 IIKDK
-776 KKTLE
+776 KKNLE
-781 KLEMKLELTKRF
+781 RLKMKLELTKAF
-793 RDRIRSMGKE
+793 RERIKSMGKE

>member
-59 AIQYGKKSGKIQVEF
+59 AIQYGKKSAKIQVEF
-74 TGVDGEDYIVTRK
+74 TGVDGEEYIVTRK

-112 ELCGIRGDIKDV
+112 ELCGIKGDIKDV

-132 QNEFISSFKAKP
+132 QNEFISSFKATAKD
-144 KEREETFDKVFNTE
+144 REKTFDKVFNTE

-168 KDVEGEYK
+168 KDVEGKYK
-176 NRITIE
+176 NEIAIE

-189 ADIMED
+189 SEVMED
-195 SQEVKEKRDFEIERE
+195 SQEVKEKLELEEERE
-210 KEFEKYLNTLL
+210 KEFEKYLNNLSA
-221 TELKGIKEK
+221 ELKELKEK
-230 LNYINSNEIKIE
+230 LNQISGTELKIE
-242 KISGDIRK
+242 KINGEIRK
-250 GEEVLKSLISQ
+250 SEEVLNNITLQ

-267 QIEETVLAK
+267 QIEETILAK
-276 EIADKNIEKHNEYL
+276 EIADKNIENHNEYI
-290 KISEVL
+290 KTSEIL
-296 EEIKREKKEL
+296 ESIKKEKKEL
-306 DRVKEEQNRLEKE
+306 DQIKEEQNNLEKE

-329 SNNQIELWKNSIEN
+329 SNNQVNLWKNSIEN
-343 LKVGCKEKK
+343 LKVSCREKKDRVDFLQGEIEKK
-352 ERVEFLKGEIGR
+352 EKNLQIYKG
-364 KEKNIQLYKVELE
+364 ELE

-382 LETLEKFESDI
+382 LEELERFESDI
-393 ENGEKTLSTF
+393 ENGEKKLNTF
-403 TVKLQEKELDL
+403 IVKLQEKESDL
-414 KIKREQRENLIKEKL
+414 EIKKGQRDNLIKERL

-434 EFKKI
+434 EFKSI
-439 EEDKKII
+439 ENDKKKI

-451 KNITLGIANKEAY
+451 KNITLGIANKEAH

-487 NSFFVERRK
+487 NNFFLERRK
-496 KYIEIIKDKKQQLE
+496 RYVEIITDKKHQLE
-510 KFEILLKDKEKIVE
+510 ELEVKLKDKEKIVE

-533 YEIEAKIN
+533 H
-541 EIELDQTKFQRGEE
+541 EIELKISEIEVDQAKFQRGEE

-569 INSIKNREEI
+569 NNSIKNREEI
-579 LSKNIQLETR
+579 LAKNTQLETK

-598 IVERDKITDIL
+598 IIERDKIKNIL
-609 NKDIKMLEE
+609 NEDIERGKE
-618 LKEKIENELLK
+618 LKEKIEEKLLEIK
-629 INKLSL
+629 EFSL
-635 KEEEIKNSVE
+635 KEKEIRNSIEE
-645 TNKPTLLKYQELSEE
+645 NKPALVKYQELSEE

-682 KKALEKENLEV
+682 KKALEKESLEI
-693 EKELI
+693 EKEGL
-698 KEKEIQE
+698 KEKESQE
-705 EKTLEELR
+705 EKVLESLR
-713 ERLKNIENEISSLNK
+713 ENLIKLENSLVSLNK
-728 EELVK
+728 EELEKSQV
-733 LQIEKDEKV
+733 EKDEKV
-742 AEKRE
+742 AEIRE
-747 QLGGINGEIKNLNE
+747 KLGGINGEIKNLND
-761 KLLKIEEHKN
+761 KLAKIKEHEN
-771 IIEEK
+771 IIKDK
-776 KKTLE
+776 KKNLE
-781 KLEMKLELTKRF
+781 RLKMKLELTKAF
-793 RDRIRSMGKE
+793 RERIKSMGKE

>member
-59 AIQYGKKSGKIQVEF
+59 AIQYGKKSAKIQVEF
-74 TGVDGEDYIVTRK
+74 TGVDGEEYIVTRK

-112 ELCGIRGDIKDV
+112 ELCGIKGDIKDV

-132 QNEFISSFKAKP
+132 QNEFISSFKATAKD
-144 KEREETFDKVFNTE
+144 REKTFDKVFNTE

-168 KDVEGEYK
+168 KDVEGKYK
-176 NRITIE
+176 NEIAIE

-189 ADIMED
+189 SDIMED
-195 SQEVKEKRDFEIERE
+195 SQEIKEKLELEEERE
-210 KEFEKYLNTLL
+210 KEFEKYLNNLSV
-221 TELKGIKEK
+221 ELKEIKEK
-230 LNYINSNEIKIE
+230 LNQISGTELKIE
-242 KISGDIRK
+242 KINGEIRK
-250 GEEVLKSLISQ
+250 SEEVLNSITLQ

-267 QIEETVLAK
+267 QIEETILAK
-276 EIADKNIEKHNEYL
+276 EIADKNIENHNEYI
-290 KISEVL
+290 KTSEIL
-296 EEIKREKKEL
+296 ESIKKEKKEL
-306 DRVKEEQNRLEKE
+306 DQIKEEQNNLEKE

-329 SNNQIELWKNSIEN
+329 SNNQVNLWKNSIEN
-343 LKVGCKEKK
+343 LKTSCREKKDRVDFLQGEIEKK
-352 ERVEFLKGEIGR
+352 EKNLQVYKG
-364 KEKNIQLYKVELE
+364 ELE

-382 LETLEKFESDI
+382 LEELERFESDI
-393 ENGEKTLSTF
+393 ENGEKKLNTF
-403 TVKLQEKELDL
+403 IVKLQEKESDL
-414 KIKREQRENLIKEKL
+414 EIKKGQRDNLIKERL

-434 EFKKI
+434 EFKSI
-439 EEDKKII
+439 ENDKKKI

-451 KNITLGIANKEAY
+451 KNITLGIANKEAH

-487 NSFFVERRK
+487 NNFFLERRK
-496 KYIEIIKDKKQQLE
+496 RYVEIITDKKHQLE
-510 KFEILLKDKEKIVE
+510 ELEVKLKDKEKIVE

-533 YEIEAKIN
+533 H
-541 EIELDQTKFQRGEE
+541 EIELKISEIEVDQAKFQRGEE

-579 LSKNIQLETR
+579 LAKNTQLETK

-598 IVERDKITDIL
+598 IIERDKIKNIL
-609 NKDIKMLEE
+609 NEDIERGKE
-618 LKEKIENELLK
+618 LKEKIEEKLLEIK
-629 INKLSL
+629 ELSL
-635 KEEEIKNSVE
+635 KEKEIRNSIEE
-645 TNKPTLLKYQELSEE
+645 NKPALVKYQELSEE

-682 KKALEKENLEV
+682 KKALEKESLEV
-693 EKELI
+693 EKERL
-698 KEKEIQE
+698 KEKESQE
-705 EKTLEELR
+705 EKVLETLR
-713 ERLKNIENEISSLNK
+713 ENLLKLENSIISLNK
-728 EELVK
+728 GELEKIQV
-733 LQIEKDEKV
+733 EKDEKV
-742 AEKRE
+742 AEIRE
-747 QLGGINGEIKNLNE
+747 KLGGINGEIKNLND
-761 KLLKIEEHKN
+761 KLAKIKEHEN
-771 IIEEK
+771 IIKDK
-776 KKTLE
+776 KKNLE
-781 KLEMKLELTKRF
+781 RLKMKLELTKAF
-793 RDRIRSMGKE
+793 RERIKSMGKE